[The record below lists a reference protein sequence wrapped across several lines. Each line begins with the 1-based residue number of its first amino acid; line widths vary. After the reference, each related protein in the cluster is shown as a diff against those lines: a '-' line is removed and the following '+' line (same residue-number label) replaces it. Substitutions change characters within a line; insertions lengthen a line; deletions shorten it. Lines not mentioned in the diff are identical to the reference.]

1 MQTKLDEAKAELLA
15 GAAKVAENGPGG
27 GVGGPGGAPRA
38 RISAAGAD
46 ESARPGQETVLAYL
60 QRYYL
65 HTAPEDLSGR
75 DPVDVFGAAASHYRL
90 AENRP
95 QGTANV
101 RVYTPTVEENGWTCS
116 HSVVEVVTDD
126 MPFLVDSVTNEL
138 SRQGRGIHVVIHPQV
153 TVRRDVTGK
162 LIEVLSGGPGLPKA
176 SRSRQ
181 KSKDARAEMPHDAL
195 VESWI
200 HVEMDRETDRADLQ
214 QITADLLRVLSDV
227 RETVEDWGKMREAAL
242 RIADDLPGE
251 PLDDLADE
259 EVEEAR
265 ELLRWLAADH
275 FTFLGYRE
283 YELKDSD
290 ALAVVPGTGLG
301 ILRSDPH
308 HSEDEAHPVSPS
320 FDRLPADAR
329 AKAREHKLLVLTK
342 ANSRATVHRPSY
354 LDYVG
359 VKKFDAKGNVVGER
373 RFLGLFSSAAYT
385 ESVRRVP
392 VIRRKV
398 AEVVEGAGFSYNS
411 HDGRDLL
418 QILETYPRD
427 ELFQTPVDQLRSI
440 VTSVLYLQER
450 RRLRLY
456 LRQDEYGRYYSAI
469 VYLPRDRYTTGVRLR
484 LIDIL
489 KEELGGNSVDF
500 TAWNTES
507 ILSRLHFV
515 IRVPAGT
522 ELPHLTD
529 ADADRIEARLVEAA
543 RSWADGFQEALT
555 AELGEERGAE
565 LQRQYGHSF
574 PEGYKADHSPRA
586 AVADLVLLETLKQ
599 GEKDFALSLY
609 EPVGAG
615 PGERRFKIYRT
626 GEQVSLSAVLPALQQ
641 LGVEVVD
648 ERPYELRCA
657 DRTHAW
663 IYDFGLRMPL
673 ANGNGGYLA
682 DDARARF
689 QEAFAAVWKGEAEND
704 GFNALVLG
712 AGLNW
717 RQAMVLRAYAKYLRQ
732 AGSTFS
738 QDYMES
744 TLRNNVH
751 TTRLLVS
758 LFEARMSPGRQSAGT
773 ELTDGLLEELE
784 GALDQVASLDED
796 RILRSFLTVIK
807 ATLRT
812 NFFQSASEGSDQGG
826 RRTEDGAPHAYVS
839 MKFDPQAIPDL
850 PAPRP
855 AYEIWVYSPRVE
867 GVHLRFGKVARG
879 GLRWS
884 DRREDFRTEILG
896 LVKAQMVKNTVIVPV
911 GAKGGFVAKQLP
923 DPSVD
928 RDAWFAEGIA
938 AYRTFI
944 SALLDITDNM
954 VAGEV
959 VPPAD
964 VVRHDEDDTYLVVA
978 ADKGTAS
985 FSDIANEVAVAYG
998 FWLGDAFASGG
1009 SAGYDHKGMGI
1020 TARGAWESVKRH
1032 FRELGHDTQT
1042 EDFTVVGVG
1051 DMSGDVFGNG
1061 MLLSEHIRLV
1071 AAFDHRH
1078 IFIDPDPD
1086 AATSYAERR
1095 RLFDLPR
1102 SSWADYDTGLL
1113 SAGGGIHPRS
1123 AKSIPLN
1130 PHVREALGIDPS
1142 VSKMTPADLMQ
1153 TILKAPVDLVWNG
1166 GIGTYIKA
1174 VSESNADVGDKAN
1187 DAIRVNG
1194 EDLRAKVVGEGG
1206 NLGATQL
1213 GRIEFARSGGRI
1225 NTDAIDNS
1233 AGVDTSDHEVNIKIL
1248 LNGLV
1253 RDGDMTV
1260 KQRNK
1265 LLADMTDEIGGLVL
1279 RNNYAQNVALSNAS
1293 AQAPSLLHAQQ
1304 RFMRRLERDGALD
1317 RALEFLPADRHI
1329 RELLSNEKGLS
1340 QPELAV
1346 LIAYTKITTADE
1358 LISTV
1363 LPDDPH
1369 LQKLVHAYFPSELRE
1384 RFPEAV
1390 DGHALRREIITTVL
1404 VNDTVNTAGS
1414 TFLHRL
1420 REETGASIEEI
1431 VRAQFTAREIFGL
1444 SRVWDAVEALDNKVA
1459 ADVQTRIRLH
1469 SRRLVERGSRW
1480 LLGNRPQ
1487 PVAIAE
1493 TIESF
1498 RDGVAR
1504 VWDELPK
1511 LVKGADLDWYHSIL
1525 DELTGAGVPDELAVR
1540 VAGFSSA
1547 FPALDIVAIADR
1559 TGRDPLEVA
1568 EVYYDLADRLRITQL
1583 MDRIIELPR
1592 ADRWQSM
1599 ARASIRED
1607 LYAAHAALTSDVL
1620 SVGNGSATP
1629 EERFRA
1635 WESKNAAILARSRS
1649 TLEEIQGSDAF
1660 DLANLSVA
1668 MRTMRTLLRTHA

>member
-15 GAAKVAENGPGG
+15 RAARVAENSPAGG
-27 GVGGPGGAPRA
+27 HLPTGTEQGK
-38 RISAAGAD
+38 
-46 ESARPGQETVLAYL
+46 RPDRDTLLTYL

-65 HTAPEDLSGR
+65 HTAPEDLTGR
-75 DPVDVFGAAASHYRL
+75 DPVDVFGAALSHYRL

-101 RVYTPTVEENGWTCS
+101 RVHTPTVEENGWTCS

-153 TVRRDVTGK
+153 VARRDVTGK
-162 LIEVLSGGPGLPKA
+162 LIEVLPSDTHA
-176 SRSRQ
+176 
-181 KSKDARAEMPHDAL
+181 KDLPHDAL

-200 HVEMDRETDRADLQ
+200 HVEIDRETDRADLK

-227 RETVEDWGKMREAAL
+227 REAVEDWEKMRDAAL
-242 RIADDLPGE
+242 RIAEQLPDEPKADDLPE
-251 PLDDLADE
+251 Q

-265 ELLRWLAADH
+265 ELLRWLASDH

-283 YELKDSD
+283 YELTDSD
-290 ALAVVPGTGLG
+290 ALAAVPGTGLG
-301 ILRSDPH
+301 ILRSDPPH
-308 HSEDEAHPVSPS
+308 HEDEAHPVSPS
-320 FDRLPADAR
+320 FSRLPADAR

-359 VKKFDAKGNVVGER
+359 VKKFDAEGNVVGER

-392 VIRRKV
+392 VVRRKV
-398 AEVVEGAGFSYNS
+398 AEVLQGAGFSPNS

-427 ELFQTPVDQLRSI
+427 ELFQTPADQLRAI

-456 LRQDEYGRYYSAI
+456 LRQDEYGRYYSAL

-484 LIDIL
+484 LIEIL
-489 KEELGGNSVDF
+489 KEELGGTSVDF

-507 ILSRLHFV
+507 ILSRIHFV
-515 IRVPAGT
+515 VRVPAGT

-529 ADADRIEARLVEAA
+529 ADTERIEARLVEAA
-543 RSWADGFQEALT
+543 RSWADGFGEALN
-555 AELGEERGAE
+555 AEFGEERAAE
-565 LQRQYGHSF
+565 LLRRYAGAFQ
-574 PEGYKADHSPRA
+574 EGYKADHSPRS
-586 AVADLVLLETLKQ
+586 AVADLVRMEELAES
-599 GEKDFALSLY
+599 GKDFALSLY

-626 GEQVSLSAVLPALQQ
+626 GEQVSLSAVLPVLQR
-641 LGVEVVD
+641 LGCEVVD

-663 IYDFGLRMPL
+663 IYDFGLRMPKTG
-673 ANGNGGYLA
+673 ANGDYLA
-682 DDARARF
+682 DDARERF
-689 QEAFAAVWKGEAEND
+689 QDAFAAVWTGEAEND
-704 GFNALVLG
+704 GFNSLVLG

-717 RQAMVLRAYAKYLRQ
+717 REAMVLRAYAKYLRQ

-738 QDYMES
+738 QDYMED

-758 LFEARMSPGRQSAGT
+758 LFEARMSPDRQRAGT
-773 ELTDGLLEELE
+773 ELIDGLLEELD

-796 RILRSFLTVIK
+796 RILRAFLTVIK

-812 NFFQSASEGSDQGG
+812 NFFQEAAG
-826 RRTEDGAPHAYVS
+826 GAPHGYVS

-855 AYEIWVYSPRVE
+855 AFEIWVYSPRVE

-923 DPSVD
+923 DPSVN
-928 RDAWFAEGIA
+928 RDAWLAEGIA
-938 AYRTFI
+938 CYRIFI
-944 SALLDITDNM
+944 SALLDITDNL

-959 VPPAD
+959 VPPAQ

-985 FSDIANEVAVAYG
+985 FSDIANEVAVAYN

-1078 IFIDPDPD
+1078 IFIDPNPD
-1086 AATSYAERR
+1086 AALSYAERR
-1095 RLFDLPR
+1095 RLFELPR
-1102 SSWADYDTGLL
+1102 SSWADYNKELL
-1113 SAGGGIHPRS
+1113 SQGGGIHPRT
-1123 AKSIPLN
+1123 AKSIPVN
-1130 PHVREALGIDPS
+1130 AAMREALGIGPGIA
-1142 VSKMTPADLMQ
+1142 KLTPAELMQ
-1153 TILKAPVDLVWNG
+1153 AILKAPVDLLWNG
-1166 GIGTYIKA
+1166 GIGTYVKA
-1174 VSESNADVGDKAN
+1174 STESNADVGDKAN

-1194 EDLRAKVVGEGG
+1194 EDLRVRVVGEGG
-1206 NLGATQL
+1206 NLGLTQL
-1213 GRIEFARSGGRI
+1213 GRIEFDRNGGKI

-1253 RDGDMTV
+1253 ADGDMTV
-1260 KQRNK
+1260 KQRNQ
-1265 LLADMTDEIGGLVL
+1265 LLAQMTDEVGALVL
-1279 RNNYAQNVALSNAS
+1279 RNNYAQNTALANAVTQS
-1293 AQAPSLLHAQQ
+1293 PSLLHAHQ
-1304 RFMRRLERDGALD
+1304 RFMRRLGRDGRLD
-1317 RALEFLPADRHI
+1317 RALEFLPNDRQI
-1329 RELLSNEKGLS
+1329 RELLAAGKGLS

-1346 LIAYTKITTADE
+1346 LLAYTKITVADE
-1358 LISTV
+1358 LIGTD
-1363 LPDDPH
+1363 LPDDPY
-1369 LQKLVHAYFPSELRE
+1369 LRRLLHAYFPKPLQEQ
-1384 RFPEAV
+1384 FGEAI
-1390 DGHALRREIITTVL
+1390 DAHALRREIVTTVL
-1404 VNDTVNTAGS
+1404 VNDTVNTGGS

-1431 VRAQFTAREIFGL
+1431 VRAQTAAREIFGL
-1444 SRVWDAVEALDNKVA
+1444 SAVWDAVEALDNQVA

-1469 SRRLVERGSRW
+1469 SRRLVERGTRW

-1487 PVAIAE
+1487 PLELAG
-1493 TIESF
+1493 TIEF
-1498 RDGVAR
+1498 FAER
-1504 VWDELPK
+1504 VEQVWTELPK
-1511 LVKGADLDWYHSIL
+1511 MLRGADLDWYQGIL
-1525 DELTGAGVPDELAVR
+1525 DELTGEGVPEFLALR

-1547 FPALDIVAIADR
+1547 FPTLDIVAISDR
-1559 TGRDPLEVA
+1559 TGQEPLAVA
-1568 EVYYDLADRLRITQL
+1568 EVYYDLADRLAITQL

-1607 LYAAHAALTSDVL
+1607 LYAAHAALTAVVL
-1620 SVGNGSATP
+1620 SVGNGTSTP
-1629 EERFRA
+1629 EERFKA
-1635 WESKNAAILARSRS
+1635 WEQKNAAILGRART
-1649 TLEEIQGSDAF
+1649 TLEEIQSSDTF

-1668 MRTMRTLLRTHA
+1668 MRTMRQLLRTHS

>member
-15 GAAKVAENGPGG
+15 GAAKVAEDGPGG

-38 RISAAGAD
+38 RTSAAGAD
-46 ESARPGQETVLAYL
+46 ESARPGQDTVLAYL

-101 RVYTPTVEENGWTCS
+101 RVHTPTVEENGWTCS

-162 LIEVLSGGPGLPKA
+162 LIEVLSGGPGLPKSA
-176 SRSRQ
+176 NGR
-181 KSKDARAEMPHDAL
+181 KGGKAGKAELPHDAL

-200 HVEMDRETDRADLQ
+200 HVEIDRETDRADLQ

-227 RETVEDWGKMREAAL
+227 RETVEDWGKMRDAAL

-290 ALAVVPGTGLG
+290 ALAAVPGTGLG

-320 FDRLPADAR
+320 FDRLPADVR

-342 ANSRATVHRPSY
+342 ANSRSTVHRPSY

-515 IRVPAGT
+515 VRVPAGT

-586 AVADLVLLETLKQ
+586 AVSDLVHLETLRE

-689 QEAFAAVWKGEAEND
+689 QEAFAAVWRGEAEND
-704 GFNALVLG
+704 GFNTLVLG

-773 ELTDGLLEELE
+773 ELTDGLLEELD

-812 NFFQSASEGSDQGG
+812 NFFQK
-826 RRTEDGAPHAYVS
+826 TEDGTPHSYVS

-928 RDAWFAEGIA
+928 RDAWLAEGIA

-954 VAGEV
+954 VVGEV

-1078 IFIDPDPD
+1078 IFIDPNPD

-1130 PHVREALGIDPS
+1130 SHVREALGIDPS

-1213 GRIEFARSGGRI
+1213 GRIEFARGGGRI

-1265 LLADMTDEIGGLVL
+1265 LLADMTDEVGALVL

-1329 RELLSNEKGLS
+1329 RELLSNGKGLS

-1346 LIAYTKITTADE
+1346 LIAYTKITAADE

-1469 SRRLVERGSRW
+1469 SRRLVERGARW

-1493 TIESF
+1493 TIEGF

-1511 LVKGADLDWYHSIL
+1511 MLKGADLDWYHSIL
-1525 DELTGAGVPDELAVR
+1525 DELTAAGVPDELAVR

-1559 TGRDPLEVA
+1559 TGQDPLEVA

-1620 SVGNGSATP
+1620 SVGNGSSTP
-1629 EERFRA
+1629 EERFLA

>member
-15 GAAKVAENGPGG
+15 RAAKVADNSPGG
-27 GVGGPGGAPRA
+27 GVGGPGGTPGVRVA
-38 RISAAGAD
+38 AAGAD
-46 ESARPGQETVLAYL
+46 QERPGQDVLLAYL

-65 HTAPEDLSGR
+65 HTAPEDIAGR
-75 DPVDVFGAAASHYRL
+75 DPVDVFGAASSHYRL
-90 AENRP
+90 AETRP

-101 RVYTPTVEENGWTCS
+101 RVHTPTVEENGWTCS

-153 TVRRDVTGK
+153 VVRRDVTGK
-162 LIEVLSGGPGLPKA
+162 LIEVLAEGNGISTSLQG
-176 SRSRQ
+176 R
-181 KSKDARAEMPHDAL
+181 KDAKGAGTGLPHDAL

-200 HVEMDRETDRADLQ
+200 HVEIDRETDRSDLQ
-214 QITADLLRVLSDV
+214 QISTDLLRVLSDV
-227 RETVEDWGKMREAAL
+227 RETVEDWDKMRDAAL

-259 EVEEAR
+259 EVNEAR

-283 YELKDSD
+283 YELKDTD
-290 ALAVVPGTGLG
+290 ALAAVPGTGLG

-308 HSEDEAHPVSPS
+308 HSVDEAHPVSPS

-329 AKAREHKLLVLTK
+329 AKAREHKLLILTK
-342 ANSRATVHRPSY
+342 ANSRSTVHRPSY

-359 VKKFDAKGNVVGER
+359 VKKFDADGNVIGER

-398 AEVVEGAGFSYNS
+398 AEVLEGAGFSPNS

-427 ELFQTPVDQLRSI
+427 ELFQTPVDQLRSV

-489 KEELGGNSVDF
+489 KEELGGTSVDF

-515 IRVPAGT
+515 VRVAPGT
-522 ELPHLTD
+522 ELPDLTD
-529 ADADRIEARLVEAA
+529 AEADRIEARLVEAA
-543 RSWADGFQEALT
+543 RSWADGFQEALN
-555 AELGEERGAE
+555 AECGEERAAE
-565 LQRQYGHSF
+565 LMRQYGHSF
-574 PEGYKADHSPRA
+574 PEGYKADHTPRS
-586 AVADLVLLETLKQ
+586 AVADLVHLEALKKD
-599 GEKDFALSLY
+599 EKDFALSLY

-626 GEQVSLSAVLPALQQ
+626 GEQVSLSAVLPALQR

-663 IYDFGLRMPL
+663 IYDFGLRMPQT
-673 ANGNGGYLA
+673 NGNGNYLA
-682 DDARARF
+682 DDARDRF
-689 QEAFAAVWKGEAEND
+689 QDAFAAVWTGEAEND
-704 GFNALVLG
+704 GFNSLVLG

-758 LFEARMSPGRQSAGT
+758 LFEARMSPERQRAGT
-773 ELTDGLLEELE
+773 ELTDGLLEELD

-812 NFFQSASEGSDQGG
+812 NFFQMADDG
-826 RRTEDGAPHAYVS
+826 RPHSYVS
-839 MKFDPQAIPDL
+839 MKFDPQSIPDL

-855 AYEIWVYSPRVE
+855 AFEIWVYSPRVE

-923 DPSVD
+923 DPAVD
-928 RDAWFAEGIA
+928 RDAWMAEGIA
-938 AYRTFI
+938 SYRTFI

-959 VPPAD
+959 VPPRD

-978 ADKGTAS
+978 ADKGTAK
-985 FSDIANEVAVAYG
+985 FSDIANEVAVSYG

-1078 IFIDPDPD
+1078 IFIDPNPD

-1102 SSWADYDTGLL
+1102 SSWADYNKELL

-1123 AKSIPLN
+1123 AKSIPVN
-1130 PHVREALGIDPS
+1130 AHIREALGIES
-1142 VSKMTPADLMQ
+1142 GVTKMTPAELMQ
-1153 TILKAPVDLVWNG
+1153 TILKARVDLLWNG
-1166 GIGTYIKA
+1166 GIGTYIKSSA
-1174 VSESNADVGDKAN
+1174 ESNPDVGDKAN

-1194 EDLRAKVVGEGG
+1194 QDLRAKVVGEGG

-1213 GRIEFARSGGRI
+1213 GRIEFARNGGRI

-1265 LLADMTDEIGGLVL
+1265 LLAEMTDEIGRLVL
-1279 RNNYAQNVALSNAS
+1279 RNNYAQNVALANATV
-1293 AQAPSLLHAQQ
+1293 QAPSLLHAHQ
-1304 RFMRRLERDGALD
+1304 RFMRRLVRDGDLD
-1317 RALEFLPADRHI
+1317 RGLEFLPTDRQI
-1329 RELLSNEKGLS
+1329 RELLNAGKGLS

-1346 LIAYTKITTADE
+1346 LLAYTKITAARE
-1358 LISTV
+1358 LIKTS

-1369 LQKLVHAYFPSELRE
+1369 LQKLLHAYFPQQLRE
-1384 RFPEAV
+1384 QFPEAV

-1404 VNDTVNTAGS
+1404 VNDTVNSGGS

-1431 VRAQFTAREIFGL
+1431 VRAQFAAREIFGL
-1444 SRVWDAVEALDNKVA
+1444 GQVWDAVEALDNKVA

-1487 PVAIAE
+1487 PLEIAG
-1493 TIESF
+1493 TIDF
-1498 RDGVAR
+1498 FKAGVEQ
-1504 VWDELPK
+1504 VWAELPK
-1511 LVKGADLDWYHSIL
+1511 MLMGADLDWYQSIL
-1525 DELTGAGVPDELAVR
+1525 DELTEAGVPGELAQR

-1547 FPALDIVAIADR
+1547 FPVLDIVAIADR
-1559 TGRDPLEVA
+1559 TGKDPLSVA
-1568 EVYYDLADRLRITQL
+1568 EVYYDLADRLGITQL

-1607 LYAAHAALTSDVL
+1607 LYAAHAALTADVL
-1620 SVGNGSATP
+1620 SVGNGTSTP
-1629 EERFRA
+1629 EERFKA
-1635 WESKNAAILARSRS
+1635 WEEKNAAILTRSRS

>member
-15 GAAKVAENGPGG
+15 RAAKVADNSPGG
-27 GVGGPGGAPRA
+27 GVGGPGGTSRV
-38 RISAAGAD
+38 RVAATGA
-46 ESARPGQETVLAYL
+46 EQERPGQDVLLSYL

-65 HTAPEDLSGR
+65 HTAPEDIAGR
-75 DPVDVFGAAASHYRL
+75 DPVDVFGAASSHYRL
-90 AENRP
+90 AETRP

-101 RVYTPTVEENGWTCS
+101 RVHTPTVEENGWTCS
-116 HSVVEVVTDD
+116 HTVVEVVTDD

-153 TVRRDVTGK
+153 VVRRDVTGK
-162 LIEVLSGGPGLPKA
+162 LIEVLAEGNGIATGPQGRKG
-176 SRSRQ
+176 
-181 KSKDARAEMPHDAL
+181 AEDKKNELPHDAL

-200 HVEMDRETDRADLQ
+200 HVEIDRETDRADLQ

-227 RETVEDWGKMREAAL
+227 RETVEDWDKMREAAL

-259 EVEEAR
+259 EVNEAR

-283 YELKDSD
+283 YELKDTDS
-290 ALAVVPGTGLG
+290 LAAVPGTGLG

-308 HSEDEAHPVSPS
+308 HSVDEAHPVSPS

-329 AKAREHKLLVLTK
+329 AKARERKLLVLTK
-342 ANSRATVHRPSY
+342 ANSRSTVHRPSY

-359 VKKFDAKGNVVGER
+359 VKKFDTDGNVIGER

-398 AEVVEGAGFSYNS
+398 AEVLEGAGFSPNS

-427 ELFQTPVDQLRSI
+427 ELFQTPVDQLRSV

-489 KEELGGNSVDF
+489 KEELGGTSVDF

-515 IRVPAGT
+515 VRVPPGT
-522 ELPHLTD
+522 ELPDLTD
-529 ADADRIEARLVEAA
+529 AEADRIEARLVEAA
-543 RSWADGFQEALT
+543 RSWADGFQEALG
-555 AELGEERGAE
+555 AECGEERAAE
-565 LQRQYGHSF
+565 LLRQYGHSF
-574 PEGYKADHSPRA
+574 PEGYKADHTPRS
-586 AVADLVLLETLKQ
+586 AVADLVHLEALKQ
-599 GEKDFALSLY
+599 DENDFALSLY
-609 EPVGAG
+609 EPVGAV

-663 IYDFGLRMPL
+663 IYDFGLRMPQ
-673 ANGNGGYLA
+673 ANGNGNYLA
-682 DDARARF
+682 DDARDRF
-689 QEAFAAVWKGEAEND
+689 QDAFAAVWTGKAEND
-704 GFNALVLG
+704 GFNSLVLG

-758 LFEARMSPGRQSAGT
+758 LFEARMSPERQHAGT
-773 ELTDGLLEELE
+773 ELIDGLLEELD

-812 NFFQSASEGSDQGG
+812 SFFQMAD
-826 RRTEDGAPHAYVS
+826 DGNPHSYVS
-839 MKFDPQAIPDL
+839 MKFDPQSIPDL

-855 AYEIWVYSPRVE
+855 AFEIWVYSPRVE

-923 DPSVD
+923 DPAVD
-928 RDAWFAEGIA
+928 RDAWMAEGIA
-938 AYRTFI
+938 SYRTFI

-959 VPPAD
+959 VPPKD

-1078 IFIDPDPD
+1078 IFIDPNPD
-1086 AATSYAERR
+1086 ATTSYAERR
-1095 RLFDLPR
+1095 RLFELPR
-1102 SSWADYDTGLL
+1102 SSWADYNKDLL

-1123 AKSIPLN
+1123 AKSIPVN
-1130 PHVREALGIDPS
+1130 AHIREALGIEPG
-1142 VSKMTPADLMQ
+1142 VTKMTPAELMQ

-1166 GIGTYIKA
+1166 GIGTYIKSSA
-1174 VSESNADVGDKAN
+1174 ESNADVGDKAN

-1213 GRIEFARSGGRI
+1213 GRIEFARGGGRI

-1265 LLADMTDEIGGLVL
+1265 LLAEMTDEIGRLVL
-1279 RNNYAQNVALSNAS
+1279 RNNYAQNVALANATS
-1293 AQAPSLLHAQQ
+1293 QSTSLLHAHQ
-1304 RFMRRLERDGALD
+1304 RFMRRLGRDGDLD
-1317 RALEFLPADRHI
+1317 RGLEFLPADRQI
-1329 RELLSNEKGLS
+1329 RELLNGGKGLS

-1346 LIAYTKITTADE
+1346 LLAYTKITAARE
-1358 LISTV
+1358 LIRTS
-1363 LPDDPH
+1363 LPDDAH
-1369 LQKLVHAYFPSELRE
+1369 LQTLLHAYFPEQLRE
-1384 RFPEAV
+1384 QFPEAV

-1404 VNDTVNTAGS
+1404 VNDTVNTGGS

-1431 VRAQFTAREIFGL
+1431 VRAQFAAREIFGL
-1444 SRVWDAVEALDNKVA
+1444 GQVWDAVEALDNEVA

-1487 PVAIAE
+1487 PLEIAE
-1493 TIESF
+1493 TIDF
-1498 RDGVAR
+1498 FKAGVEQ
-1504 VWDELPK
+1504 VWAELPK
-1511 LVKGADLDWYHSIL
+1511 MLMGADLEWYQSIL
-1525 DELTGAGVPDELAVR
+1525 DELTEAGVPGELAQR

-1547 FPALDIVAIADR
+1547 FPVLDIVAIAER
-1559 TGRDPLEVA
+1559 TGKDPLSVA
-1568 EVYYDLADRLRITQL
+1568 EVYYDLADRLGITQL

-1607 LYAAHAALTSDVL
+1607 LYAAHAALTADVL
-1620 SVGNGSATP
+1620 AVGNGTSTP
-1629 EERFRA
+1629 QERFTA
-1635 WESKNAAILARSRS
+1635 WEEKNAAILTRSRS

>member
-1 MQTKLDEAKAELLA
+1 MQTKLDEAKAELLER
-15 GAAKVAENGPGG
+15 AARVAENSP
-27 GVGGPGGAPRA
+27 VGGHLPTGKTDKGTSETPDTPDR
-38 RISAAGAD
+38 
-46 ESARPGQETVLAYL
+46 ETVLAFL

-65 HTAPEDLSGR
+65 HTAPEDLGDR
-75 DPVDVFGAAASHYRL
+75 DPVDVFGAAYSHYRL

-101 RVYTPTVEENGWTCS
+101 RVHTPTVEENGWTCS

-138 SRQGRGIHVVIHPQV
+138 TRQGRGIHVVIHPQV
-153 TVRRDVTGK
+153 IVRRDVAGR
-162 LIEVLSGGPGLPKA
+162 LIEVLPAQPA
-176 SRSRQ
+176 
-181 KSKDARAEMPHDAL
+181 AELPHDAHT
-195 VESWI
+195 ESWI
-200 HVEMDRETDRADLQ
+200 HVEIDRETDRGDLK

-227 RETVEDWGKMREAAL
+227 REAVEDWEKMRDSAL
-242 RIADDLPGE
+242 RIADELPAEPVATDLR
-251 PLDDLADE
+251 DQDVD
-259 EVEEAR
+259 EAR

-275 FTFLGYRE
+275 FTFLGFRE
-283 YELKDSD
+283 YELRDDDSLS
-290 ALAVVPGTGLG
+290 AVPGTGLG

-308 HSEDEAHPVSPS
+308 HSEEEGHPVSPS
-320 FDRLPADAR
+320 FERLPADAR

-354 LDYVG
+354 LDYIG
-359 VKKFDAKGNVVGER
+359 VKKFDAEGNVVGER

-398 AEVVEGAGFSYNS
+398 AEVLQRAGFSPNS

-427 ELFQTPVDQLRSI
+427 ELFQTPPDELQSI

-456 LRQDEYGRYYSAI
+456 LRQDEYGRYYSALI
-469 VYLPRDRYTTGVRLR
+469 YLPRDRYTTGVRLR
-484 LIDIL
+484 IIDIL
-489 KEELGGNSVDF
+489 KEELGGTNVDF

-515 IRVPAGT
+515 VRVPQGT
-522 ELPHLTD
+522 ELPELSD
-529 ADADRIEARLVEAA
+529 SDKERLEVRLAEAA
-543 RSWADGFQEALT
+543 RSWADAFAEALN
-555 AELGEERGAE
+555 AECGEERAAE
-565 LQRQYGHSF
+565 LLRHYASAF
-574 PEGYKADHSPRA
+574 PEGYKADHTPRA
-586 AVADLVLLETLKQ
+586 AVADLVHIEALDE
-599 GEKDFALSLY
+599 EKAFALSLY
-609 EPVGAG
+609 EPVGAA
-615 PGERRFKIYRT
+615 PEERRFKIYRK
-626 GEQVSLSAVLPALQQ
+626 GDAVSLSAVLPVLSR

-657 DRTHAW
+657 DRSIAW
-663 IYDFGLRMPL
+663 IYDFGLRMPKSL
-673 ANGNGGYLA
+673 VGNGDYLGE
-682 DDARARF
+682 DGRERF
-689 QEAFAAVWKGEAEND
+689 QEAFAATWTGKAEND
-704 GFNALVLG
+704 GFNALVLST
-712 AGLNW
+712 GLSW

-732 AGSTFS
+732 AGSPFS
-738 QDYMES
+738 QDYMED

-758 LFEARMSPGRQSAGT
+758 LFEARMAPERQRAGH
-773 ELTDGLLEELE
+773 EIVDALLEEVDA
-784 GALDQVASLDED
+784 ALDQVASLDED

-812 NFFQSASEGSDQGG
+812 NFFQETSGG
-826 RRTEDGAPHAYVS
+826 TPHDYVS

-923 DPSVD
+923 DPAAD
-928 RDAWFAEGIA
+928 RDAWLAEGIA
-938 AYRTFI
+938 SYKTFI

-978 ADKGTAS
+978 ADKGTAT
-985 FSDIANEVAVAYG
+985 FSDIANGVAGTYN

-1032 FRELGHDTQT
+1032 FRELDVDTQS
-1042 EDFTVVGVG
+1042 EDFTVVGIG

-1078 IFIDPDPD
+1078 IFIDPTPD
-1086 AATSYAERR
+1086 AAASYAERR
-1095 RLFDLPR
+1095 RVFELPR
-1102 SSWADYDTGLL
+1102 SSWADYDTGLI
-1113 SAGGGIHPRS
+1113 SAGGGVFPRT
-1123 AKSIPLN
+1123 AKAITVN
-1130 PHVREALGIDPS
+1130 GHIREALGIES
-1142 VSKMTPADLMQ
+1142 GVTKMTPADLMKA
-1153 TILKAPVDLVWNG
+1153 ILQARVDLLWNG
-1166 GIGTYIKA
+1166 GIGTYVKA
-1174 VSESNADVGDKAN
+1174 STESHADVGDKAN
-1187 DAIRVNG
+1187 DPIRVDG
-1194 EDLRAKVVGEGG
+1194 ADLRVKVVGEGG
-1206 NLGATQL
+1206 NLGLTQL
-1213 GRIEFARSGGRI
+1213 GRIEFALSGGRI

-1248 LNGLV
+1248 LNSLV
-1253 RDGDMTV
+1253 NDGDMTV

-1265 LLADMTDEIGGLVL
+1265 VLAGMTDEVGRLVL
-1279 RNNYAQNVALSNAS
+1279 RNNYAQNTAIANAL
-1293 AQAPSLLHAQQ
+1293 AQSKDMLHAQQ
-1304 RFMRRLERDGALD
+1304 RFIRHLVREGHLD
-1317 RALEFLPADRHI
+1317 RALEFLPTDRQI
-1329 RELLSNEKGLS
+1329 RERLS
-1340 QPELAV
+1340 QGQGLTSPETAV
-1346 LIAYTKITTADE
+1346 LLAYTKITVADE
-1358 LISTV
+1358 LLHTT
-1363 LPDDPH
+1363 LPDDDY
-1369 LQKLVHAYFPSELRE
+1369 LRGLLYAYFPTDVRE
-1384 RFPEAV
+1384 KFAEHV
-1390 DGHALRREIITTVL
+1390 DAHPLRREIVTTVL
-1404 VNDTVNTAGS
+1404 VNDTVNTGG
-1414 TFLHRL
+1414 TTYLHRL
-1420 REETGASIEEI
+1420 REETGASLEEI
-1431 VRAQFTAREIFGL
+1431 VRAQTAARAIFR
-1444 SRVWDAVEALDNKVA
+1444 SSPVWDAVEGLDNTVEA
-1459 ADVQTRIRLH
+1459 AVQTRIRLH
-1469 SRRLVERGSRW
+1469 SRRLVERGTRW
-1480 LLGNRPQ
+1480 LLNNRPQ
-1487 PVAIAE
+1487 PLQIAE
-1493 TIESF
+1493 TVEF
-1498 RDGVAR
+1498 FAER
-1504 VWDELPK
+1504 VEQVWQQLPK
-1511 LVKGADLDWYHSIL
+1511 LLRGADAEWWQRIH
-1525 DELTGAGVPDELAVR
+1525 DELTAAGVPEELATR

-1547 FPALDIVAIADR
+1547 FPALDIVSVADR
-1559 TGRDPLEVA
+1559 TGKEPMDVA
-1568 EVYYDLADRLRITQL
+1568 EVYYDLADRLRIAQL

-1607 LYAAHAALTSDVL
+1607 LYAAHAALTADVL
-1620 SVGNGSATP
+1620 GAGNGTSTP
-1629 EERFRA
+1629 EQRFTA
-1635 WESKNAAILARSRS
+1635 WEEKNAAILGRART
-1649 TLEEIQGSDAF
+1649 TLEEIQGSEAF

-1668 MRTMRTLLRTHA
+1668 MRTMRTLLRTHS

>member
-15 GAAKVAENGPGG
+15 RAARVAEHSPAGG
-27 GVGGPGGAPRA
+27 LLPTGSEQG
-38 RISAAGAD
+38 
-46 ESARPGQETVLAYL
+46 ERPDRDTTLAYL

-65 HTAPEDLSGR
+65 HTAPEDLLDR
-75 DPVDVFGAAASHYRL
+75 DPVDVFGAALSHYRL
-90 AENRP
+90 AETRP

-101 RVYTPTVEENGWTCS
+101 RVHTPTVEENGWTSS

-138 SRQGRGIHVVIHPQV
+138 SRQNRGIHVVIHPQV
-153 TVRRDVTGK
+153 VVRRDVTGK
-162 LIEVLSGGPGLPKA
+162 LIEILGPDCDAHGPKT
-176 SRSRQ
+176 
-181 KSKDARAEMPHDAL
+181 ARPHDSL

-200 HVEMDRETDRADLQ
+200 HVETDRETDRADLK
-214 QITADLLRVLSDV
+214 QITDDLRRVLSDV
-227 RETVEDWGKMREAAL
+227 RESVEDWEKMRDAAL
-242 RIADDLPGE
+242 RIADDLPDE
-251 PLDDLADE
+251 PTAPDLRE
-259 EVEEAR
+259 YELEEAR
-265 ELLRWLAADH
+265 ELLRWLADDH

-283 YELKDSD
+283 YNLVDGD
-290 ALAVVPGTGLG
+290 ALSAVPGTGLG

-308 HSEDEAHPVSPS
+308 HSGQEDDHPVSPS
-320 FDRLPADAR
+320 FNRLPADAR
-329 AKAREHKLLVLTK
+329 AKAREHRLLVLTK

-359 VKKFDAKGNVVGER
+359 VKKFDAEGNVVGER

-398 AEVVEGAGFSYNS
+398 AEVLDGAGFSPNS

-427 ELFQTPVDQLRSI
+427 ELFQTPVDKLREI
-440 VTSVLYLQER
+440 ATSVLYLQER

-456 LRQDEYGRYYSAI
+456 LRQDEYGRYYSAL

-484 LIDIL
+484 LISIL
-489 KEELGGNSVDF
+489 QEELDGSSVDF

-507 ILSRLHFV
+507 ILARIHFV
-515 IRVPAGT
+515 IRVPQGK
-522 ELPHLTD
+522 ELPVLTD
-529 ADADRIEARLVEAA
+529 GDVERIEARLVEAA
-543 RSWADGFQEALT
+543 RSWADGFADALV
-555 AELGEERGAE
+555 AEVGEERAAE
-565 LQRQYGHSF
+565 LLRKYGTSF
-574 PEGYKADHSPRA
+574 PEGYKADHKPRA
-586 AVADLVLLETLKQ
+586 AVADLCHLERLSASDR
-599 GEKDFALSLY
+599 EFALSLY

-626 GEQVSLSAVLPALQQ
+626 GEQVSLSAVLPVLQR
-641 LGVEVVD
+641 LGVEVTD
-648 ERPYELRCA
+648 ERPYELRCS
-657 DRTHAW
+657 DRTNAW

-673 ANGNGGYLA
+673 PAGNGDTYLG
-682 DDARARF
+682 DDARERF
-689 QEAFAAVWKGEAEND
+689 QDAFAAVWQGDAEND
-704 GFNALVLG
+704 NFNTLVLS
-712 AGLNW
+712 AGLTW
-717 RQAMVLRAYAKYLRQ
+717 RQAVVLRAYAKYLRQ
-732 AGSTFS
+732 AGATFS
-738 QDYMES
+738 QDYMED

-773 ELTDGLLEELE
+773 ELIDAMLEELD

-796 RILRSFLTVIK
+796 RILRSFLTLIK

-812 NFFQSASEGSDQGG
+812 NFFQLNDAGEQHS
-826 RRTEDGAPHAYVS
+826 YVS
-839 MKFDPQAIPDL
+839 MKFDPQAIPEL

-911 GAKGGFVAKQLP
+911 GAKGGFVAKNLP

-928 RDAWFAEGIA
+928 RDAWLAEGIA
-938 AYRTFI
+938 SYKIFI

-954 VAGEV
+954 VGGEV
-959 VPPAD
+959 VPPTG

-978 ADKGTAS
+978 ADKGTAT
-985 FSDIANEVAVAYG
+985 FSDIANGVAEAYG

-1042 EDFTVVGVG
+1042 QDFTVVGVG

-1078 IFIDPDPD
+1078 IFIDPTPD

-1095 RLFDLPR
+1095 RLFELPR
-1102 SSWADYDTGLL
+1102 SSWADYNAELL
-1113 SAGGGIHPRS
+1113 SAGGGVHPRS
-1123 AKSIPLN
+1123 AKAIPVN
-1130 PHVREALGIDPS
+1130 AQMRAALGIEAGIT
-1142 VSKMTPADLMQ
+1142 KMTPADLMQ
-1153 TILKAPVDLVWNG
+1153 TILQAPVDLVWNG
-1166 GIGTYIKA
+1166 GIGTYVKA
-1174 VSESNADVGDKAN
+1174 STETHTDVGDKAN

-1194 EDLRAKVVGEGG
+1194 GDVRAKVIGEGG
-1206 NLGATQL
+1206 NLGLTQL
-1213 GRIEFARSGGRI
+1213 GRIEFARIGAGGEGGKV

-1248 LNGLV
+1248 LNAV
-1253 RDGDMTV
+1253 VADGDMTV

-1265 LLADMTDEIGGLVL
+1265 LLAEMTDEVGHLVL
-1279 RNNYAQNVALSNAS
+1279 RNNYAQNTALANGT

-1304 RFMRRLERDGALD
+1304 RFMRRLEAAGRLD
-1317 RALEFLPADRHI
+1317 RGIEFLPTDRQI
-1329 RELLSNEKGLS
+1329 RELLSAGKGLT

-1346 LIAYTKITTADE
+1346 LFAYTKITVADE
-1358 LISTV
+1358 LIATE
-1363 LPDDPH
+1363 LPDDPY
-1369 LQKLVHAYFPSELRE
+1369 LRRLLHAYFPGALRAK
-1384 RFPEAV
+1384 FPEQIDA
-1390 DGHALRREIITTVL
+1390 HALRREIITTLL
-1404 VNDTVNTAGS
+1404 VNDTVNTGGS

-1420 REETGASIEEI
+1420 REESGASTEEI
-1431 VRAQFTAREIFGL
+1431 VRAQLAAREIFGL
-1444 SRVWDAVEALDNKVA
+1444 AGVWDAVESLDNKVA
-1459 ADVQTRIRLH
+1459 ADVQTRVRLH
-1469 SRRLVERGSRW
+1469 SRRLVERGTRW
-1480 LLGNRPQ
+1480 LLNNRPQ
-1487 PVAIAE
+1487 PLQITE
-1493 TIESF
+1493 TIELFSD
-1498 RDGVAR
+1498 RVAE
-1504 VWDELPK
+1504 VWAELPK
-1511 LVKGADLDWYHSIL
+1511 LVRGADLEWYQSIM
-1525 DELTGAGVPDELAVR
+1525 DELIGEGVPEELAAK

-1547 FPALDIVAIADR
+1547 FPTLDIVAIADR
-1559 TGRDPLEVA
+1559 TGVNPLDVA
-1568 EVYYDLADRLRITQL
+1568 EVYYDLADRLQITQL

-1607 LYAAHAALTSDVL
+1607 LFAAHAALTADVL
-1620 SVGNGSATP
+1620 AVGNGDSTP
-1629 EERFRA
+1629 EDRFKA
-1635 WESKNAAILARSRS
+1635 WEDKNAAIISRART
-1649 TLEEIQGSDAF
+1649 TLDEIRGSDDF

-1668 MRTMRTLLRTHA
+1668 MRTMRSLLRAHA

>member
-1 MQTKLDEAKAELLA
+1 MQTKLDEAKAELLER
-15 GAAKVAENGPGG
+15 AARVAENSP
-27 GVGGPGGAPRA
+27 VGGHLPTGTT
-38 RISAAGAD
+38 D
-46 ESARPGQETVLAYL
+46 ESTPDRETVLAFL

-65 HTAPEDLSGR
+65 HTAPEDLTGR
-75 DPVDVFGAAASHYRL
+75 DPIDVFGAALSHYRL

-101 RVYTPTVEENGWTCS
+101 RVLTPTVEENGWACT
-116 HSVVEVVTDD
+116 HSIVEVVTDD

-138 SRQGRGIHVVIHPQV
+138 TRQGRGIHVVIHPQV
-153 TVRRDVTGK
+153 VVRRDVTGK
-162 LIEVLSGGPGLPKA
+162 LIEVLAQRPSGDL
-176 SRSRQ
+176 
-181 KSKDARAEMPHDAL
+181 PHDAHT
-195 VESWI
+195 ESWI
-200 HVEMDRETDRADLQ
+200 HVEIDRETDRADLK

-227 RETVEDWGKMREAAL
+227 REAVEDWEKMRDAAL
-242 RIADDLPGE
+242 RMAEELPAEPVASDLRE
-251 PLDDLADE
+251 QE
-259 EVEEAR
+259 IEEAR

-283 YELKDSD
+283 YQLRADDS
-290 ALAVVPGTGLG
+290 LAAVPGTGLG
-301 ILRSDPH
+301 ILRSDPQH
-308 HSEDEAHPVSPS
+308 AEDESHPVSPS
-320 FDRLPADAR
+320 FERLPADAR

-354 LDYVG
+354 LDYIG
-359 VKKFDAKGNVVGER
+359 VKKFDAEGNVVGER

-398 AEVVEGAGFSYNS
+398 AEVLQRAGFSPNS

-427 ELFQTPVDQLRSI
+427 ELFQTPVDELQSI

-456 LRQDEYGRYYSAI
+456 LRQDEYGRYYSAL

-484 LIDIL
+484 IIDIL
-489 KEELGGNSVDF
+489 KEELGGISVDF

-515 IRVPAGT
+515 VRVPQGT
-522 ELPHLTD
+522 ELPQLSD
-529 ADADRIEARLVEAA
+529 ADKERIEARLVEAA
-543 RSWADGFQEALT
+543 RSWADGFSDALNN
-555 AELGEERGAE
+555 ELGEERAAE
-565 LQRQYGHSF
+565 LLRRYGNAF
-574 PEGYKADHSPRA
+574 PEGYKADHTPRS
-586 AVADLVLLETLKQ
+586 AVADLVHLEQLS
-599 GEKDFALSLY
+599 EENNFALSLY
-609 EPVGAG
+609 EPVGAA
-615 PGERRFKIYRT
+615 PEERRFKIYRKGAAIT
-626 GEQVSLSAVLPALQQ
+626 LSAVLPVLNR
-641 LGVEVVD
+641 LGVEVMD
-648 ERPYELRCA
+648 ERPYELRCS
-657 DRTHAW
+657 DRSVAW
-663 IYDFGLRMPL
+663 IYDFGLRVPQSQ
-673 ANGNGGYLA
+673 NGAGDYLG
-682 DDARARF
+682 DDGRERF
-689 QEAFAAVWKGEAEND
+689 QEAFAATWTGLAEND
-704 GFNALVLG
+704 GFNALVLS

-717 RQAMVLRAYAKYLRQ
+717 RQATVLRAYAKYLRQ

-738 QDYMES
+738 QDYMED

-758 LFEARMSPGRQSAGT
+758 LFEARMSPDRQRAGH
-773 ELTDGLLEELE
+773 EIVDALLEEVDA
-784 GALDQVASLDED
+784 ALDQVASLDED

-812 NFFQSASEGSDQGG
+812 NFFQEALGG
-826 RRTEDGAPHAYVS
+826 KPHEYVS

-928 RDAWFAEGIA
+928 RDAWLAEGIA
-938 AYRTFI
+938 SYKTFI

-978 ADKGTAS
+978 ADKGTAT
-985 FSDIANEVAVAYG
+985 FSDIANGVAESYN

-1032 FRELGHDTQT
+1032 FRELDVDTQA
-1042 EDFTVVGVG
+1042 EDFTVVGIG

-1078 IFIDPDPD
+1078 IFIDPNPD

-1095 RLFDLPR
+1095 RVFELPR
-1102 SSWADYDTGLL
+1102 SSWADYNSELI
-1113 SAGGGIHPRS
+1113 SAGGGVYPRS
-1123 AKSIPLN
+1123 AKAIPVN
-1130 PHVREALGIDPS
+1130 AHIREALGIEGK
-1142 VSKMTPADLMQ
+1142 VAKMTPADLMKA
-1153 TILKAPVDLVWNG
+1153 ILKAPVDLLWNG
-1166 GIGTYIKA
+1166 GIGTYVKSSA
-1174 VSESNADVGDKAN
+1174 ETHADVGDKAN
-1187 DAIRVNG
+1187 DPIRVDG
-1194 EDLRAKVVGEGG
+1194 ADLRVRVVGEGG
-1206 NLGATQL
+1206 NLGLTQL
-1213 GRIEFARSGGRI
+1213 GRIEFALHGGKI

-1253 RDGDMTV
+1253 ADGDMTV

-1265 LLADMTDEIGGLVL
+1265 QLAEMTDEVGRLVL
-1279 RNNYAQNVALSNAS
+1279 RNNYAQNTAIANAL
-1293 AQAPSLLHAQQ
+1293 AQSKDMLHAQQ
-1304 RFMRRLERDGALD
+1304 RYMRHLVRAGLLD
-1317 RALEFLPADRHI
+1317 RALEFLPTDRQI
-1329 RELLSNEKGLS
+1329 RERLGAAQGLTG
-1340 QPELAV
+1340 PETAV
-1346 LIAYTKITTADE
+1346 LLAYTKITVSDE
-1358 LISTV
+1358 LLHTS
-1363 LPDDPH
+1363 LPDDPY
-1369 LQKLVHAYFPSELRE
+1369 LRGLLDSYFPTALRE
-1384 RFPEAV
+1384 KFAEHIDTHP
-1390 DGHALRREIITTVL
+1390 LRREIITTVL
-1404 VNDTVNTAGS
+1404 VNDTVNTGG
-1414 TFLHRL
+1414 TTYLHRL
-1420 REETGASIEEI
+1420 REETGASLEEI
-1431 VRAQFTAREIFGL
+1431 VRAQTAARAIFR
-1444 SRVWDAVEALDNKVA
+1444 SAAVWDAVEGLDNQVEA
-1459 ADVQTRIRLH
+1459 AVLTRIRLH
-1469 SRRLVERGSRW
+1469 SRRLVERGTRW
-1480 LLGNRPQ
+1480 LLNNRPQ
-1487 PVAIAE
+1487 PLQLAE
-1493 TIESF
+1493 TVDFFAE
-1498 RDGVAR
+1498 R
-1504 VWDELPK
+1504 VEQVWSQLPK
-1511 LVKGADLDWYHSIL
+1511 LLKGADLEWYQQIY
-1525 DELTGAGVPDELAVR
+1525 DELSGAGVPDELATR

-1547 FPALDIVAIADR
+1547 FPTLDIVSVGDR
-1559 TGRDPLEVA
+1559 MGRDPMDVA

-1607 LYAAHAALTSDVL
+1607 LYAAHSALTADVL
-1620 SVGNGSATP
+1620 AVGNGTSTP
-1629 EERFRA
+1629 EQRFKA
-1635 WESKNAAILARSRS
+1635 WEEKNAAILGRART
-1649 TLEEIQGSDAF
+1649 TLEEIQSSETF

-1668 MRTMRTLLRTHA
+1668 MRTMRTLLRTHS

>member
-1 MQTKLDEAKAELLA
+1 MQTKLDEAKAELLER
-15 GAAKVAENGPGG
+15 AARVAENSP
-27 GVGGPGGAPRA
+27 VGGHLPTGTAGEGTPGTP
-38 RISAAGAD
+38 D
-46 ESARPGQETVLAYL
+46 QESVLSFL

-65 HTAPEDLSGR
+65 HTAPEDLTDR
-75 DPVDVFGAAASHYRL
+75 DPVDVFGAAVSHYRL
-90 AENRP
+90 AETRP

-101 RVYTPTVEENGWTCS
+101 RVHTPTVEENGWTCS
-116 HSVVEVVTDD
+116 HTVVEVVTDD

-138 SRQGRGIHVVIHPQV
+138 TRQGRGIHVVIHPQFV
-153 TVRRDVTGK
+153 VRRDLTGK
-162 LIEVLSGGPGLPKA
+162 LLEVLPTQPAVGEL
-176 SRSRQ
+176 
-181 KSKDARAEMPHDAL
+181 PHDAH

-200 HVEMDRETDRADLQ
+200 HVEIDRETDRADLK
-214 QITADLLRVLSDV
+214 QITSDLLRVLSDV
-227 RETVEDWGKMREAAL
+227 RETVEDWEKMRDAAL
-242 RIADDLPGE
+242 RIAEGLPGE
-251 PLDDLADE
+251 PVPGDLAAP

-283 YELKDSD
+283 YQLREDDS
-290 ALAVVPGTGLG
+290 LAAVPGTGLG

-308 HSEDEAHPVSPS
+308 HSGDEQHPVSPS
-320 FDRLPADAR
+320 FERLPADAR

-354 LDYVG
+354 LDYIG
-359 VKKFDAKGNVVGER
+359 VKKFDADGNVVGER

-398 AEVVEGAGFSYNS
+398 DEVLERAGFSPNS

-427 ELFQTPVDQLRSI
+427 ELFQTPVAELQSI

-456 LRQDEYGRYYSAI
+456 LRQDEYGRYYSAL

-484 LIDIL
+484 IIDIL
-489 KEELGGNSVDF
+489 KEELGGTSVDF

-515 IRVPAGT
+515 VRVPQGT
-522 ELPHLTD
+522 ELPELSD
-529 ADADRIEARLVEAA
+529 SDKERIEARLVEAA
-543 RSWADGFQEALT
+543 RSWADAFAEALT
-555 AELGEERGAE
+555 AECGEEHAAE
-565 LQRQYGHSF
+565 VLRRYNNAF

-586 AVADLVLLETLKQ
+586 AVADLVHLEQLSEDKT
-599 GEKDFALSLY
+599 FSLSLY

-615 PGERRFKIYRT
+615 PEERRFKIYQK
-626 GEQVSLSAVLPALQQ
+626 GGSVSLSQVLPVLSR
-641 LGVEVVD
+641 LGVEVTD

-657 DRTHAW
+657 DRTTAW
-663 IYDFGLRMPL
+663 IYDFGLRVPKVS
-673 ANGNGGYLA
+673 GGGDYLG
-682 DDARARF
+682 DDGRERF
-689 QEAFAAVWKGEAEND
+689 QDAFAAAWTGRAEND
-704 GFNALVLG
+704 GFNALVLS
-712 AGLNW
+712 AGLTW

-738 QDYMES
+738 QDYMED

-758 LFEARMSPGRQSAGT
+758 LFEARMSPDRQRAGL
-773 ELTDGLLEELE
+773 EIVDALLEELDA
-784 GALDQVASLDED
+784 ALDQVASLDED

-812 NFFQSASEGSDQGG
+812 NFFQETVGG
-826 RRTEDGAPHAYVS
+826 KPHEYVS

-928 RDAWFAEGIA
+928 RDAWMAEGIA
-938 AYRTFI
+938 CYKTFI

-959 VPPAD
+959 VPPQD
-964 VVRHDEDDTYLVVA
+964 VVRHDGDDTYLVVA
-978 ADKGTAS
+978 ADKGTAT
-985 FSDIANEVAVAYG
+985 FSDIANEVAQSYN

-1032 FRELGHDTQT
+1032 FRELGVNTQA
-1042 EDFTVVGVG
+1042 EDFTVVGIG

-1078 IFIDPDPD
+1078 IFIDPNPD
-1086 AATSYAERR
+1086 AAVSYAERR
-1095 RLFDLPR
+1095 RLFELPR
-1102 SSWADYDTGLL
+1102 SSWADYNTELL
-1113 SAGGGIHPRS
+1113 SAGGGVFPRTAKAIPVS
-1123 AKSIPLN
+1123 AHI
-1130 PHVREALGIDPS
+1130 REALGIEGR
-1142 VSKMTPADLMQ
+1142 VTKMTPADLMKA
-1153 TILKAPVDLVWNG
+1153 ILQAPVDLLWNG
-1166 GIGTYIKA
+1166 GIGTYVKA
-1174 VSESNADVGDKAN
+1174 STESNADVGDKAN
-1187 DAIRVNG
+1187 DAIRVDG
-1194 EDLRAKVVGEGG
+1194 KDLRVKVVGEGG
-1206 NLGATQL
+1206 NLGLTQL
-1213 GRIEFARSGGRI
+1213 GRIEFALHGGRI

-1253 RDGDMTV
+1253 ADGDMTV

-1265 LLADMTDEIGGLVL
+1265 LLAEMTDEVGHLVL
-1279 RNNYAQNVALSNAS
+1279 RNNYAQNTAIANAL
-1293 AQAPSLLHAQQ
+1293 AQSKDMLHAQQ
-1304 RFMRRLERDGALD
+1304 RFIRHLVREGHLD
-1317 RALEFLPADRHI
+1317 RALEFLPTDRQI
-1329 RELLSNEKGLS
+1329 RERLS
-1340 QPELAV
+1340 QGQGLTGPETAV
-1346 LIAYTKITTADE
+1346 LLAYTKITVAEE
-1358 LISTV
+1358 LLHTS
-1363 LPDDPH
+1363 LPNDPYLH
-1369 LQKLVHAYFPSELRE
+1369 RLLHAYFPTALRE
-1384 RFPEAV
+1384 QFADRI
-1390 DGHALRREIITTVL
+1390 DGHPLRREITTTVL
-1404 VNDTVNTAGS
+1404 VNDTVNTGG
-1414 TFLHRL
+1414 TTYLHRL
-1420 REETGASIEEI
+1420 REETGASLEEI
-1431 VRAQFTAREIFGL
+1431 VRAQTVARTIF
-1444 SRVWDAVEALDNKVA
+1444 SSAPVWDAVEALDNKVEA
-1459 ADVQTRIRLH
+1459 AVQTRIRLH
-1469 SRRLVERGSRW
+1469 SRRLVERGTRW
-1480 LLGNRPQ
+1480 LLNNRPQ
-1487 PVAIAE
+1487 PLQLAE
-1493 TIESF
+1493 TVDFFAE
-1498 RDGVAR
+1498 R
-1504 VWDELPK
+1504 VEQVWQQLPK
-1511 LVKGADLDWYHSIL
+1511 LLRGADLEWYQHVY
-1525 DELTGAGVPDELAVR
+1525 DELAGAGVPDELATR

-1547 FPALDIVAIADR
+1547 FPTLDIVSVADR
-1559 TGRDPLEVA
+1559 MSREPLDVA
-1568 EVYYDLADRLRITQL
+1568 EVYYDLADRLHITQL

-1607 LYAAHAALTSDVL
+1607 LYAAHAALTADVL
-1620 SVGNGSATP
+1620 AVGNGTSTP
-1629 EERFRA
+1629 EQRFKA
-1635 WESKNAAILARSRS
+1635 WEEKNAAILSRART
-1649 TLEEIQGSDAF
+1649 TLEEIRSSETF

-1668 MRTMRTLLRTHA
+1668 MRTMRTLLRTHS

>member
-1 MQTKLDEAKAELLA
+1 MQTKLDEAKAELLER
-15 GAAKVAENGPGG
+15 AARVAENSP
-27 GVGGPGGAPRA
+27 VGGHLPTGTT
-38 RISAAGAD
+38 D
-46 ESARPGQETVLAYL
+46 EGTPDRETVLAFL

-65 HTAPEDLSGR
+65 HTAPEDLADR
-75 DPVDVFGAAASHYRL
+75 DPIDVFGAAYSHYRL

-101 RVYTPTVEENGWTCS
+101 RVLTPTVEENGWACT
-116 HSVVEVVTDD
+116 HSIVEVVTDD

-138 SRQGRGIHVVIHPQV
+138 TRQGRGIHVVIHPQV
-153 TVRRDVTGK
+153 AVRRDLTGK
-162 LIEVLSGGPGLPKA
+162 LVEVLTQRPSGEL
-176 SRSRQ
+176 
-181 KSKDARAEMPHDAL
+181 PHDGHT
-195 VESWI
+195 ESWI
-200 HVEMDRETDRADLQ
+200 HVEIDRETDRADLK

-227 RETVEDWGKMREAAL
+227 RETVEDWEKMRDAAL
-242 RIADDLPGE
+242 RMAEELPAEPVASDLRE
-251 PLDDLADE
+251 QE
-259 EVEEAR
+259 IEEAR

-283 YELKDSD
+283 YQLREDDS
-290 ALAVVPGTGLG
+290 LAAVPGTGLG

-308 HSEDEAHPVSPS
+308 HAEDESHPVSPS
-320 FDRLPADAR
+320 FERLPADAR

-354 LDYVG
+354 LDYIG
-359 VKKFDAKGNVVGER
+359 VKKFDAEGNVVGER

-398 AEVVEGAGFSYNS
+398 AEVLQRAGFSPNS

-427 ELFQTPVDQLRSI
+427 ELFQTPVDELQSI

-456 LRQDEYGRYYSAI
+456 LRQDEYGRYYSAL

-484 LIDIL
+484 IIDIL
-489 KEELGGNSVDF
+489 KEELGGISVDF

-515 IRVPAGT
+515 VRVPQGT
-522 ELPHLTD
+522 ELPELSD
-529 ADADRIEARLVEAA
+529 LDKERIEARLVEAA
-543 RSWADGFQEALT
+543 RSWADGFSDALN
-555 AELGEERGAE
+555 AELGEERAAE
-565 LQRQYGHSF
+565 LLRRYGNAF
-574 PEGYKADHSPRA
+574 PEGYKADHTARS
-586 AVADLVLLETLKQ
+586 AVADLVHLEKLT
-599 GEKDFALSLY
+599 EENDFALSLY
-609 EPVGAG
+609 EPVGAA
-615 PGERRFKIYRT
+615 PEERRFKIYRKGAAIT
-626 GEQVSLSAVLPALQQ
+626 LSAVLPVLNR
-641 LGVEVVD
+641 LGVEVMD
-648 ERPYELRCA
+648 ERPYELRCS
-657 DRTHAW
+657 DRSVAW
-663 IYDFGLRMPL
+663 IYDFGLRMPRT
-673 ANGNGGYLA
+673 GNGAGDYLG
-682 DDARARF
+682 DDGRERF
-689 QEAFAAVWKGEAEND
+689 QEAFAATWTGLAEND
-704 GFNALVLG
+704 GFNALVLS

-738 QDYMES
+738 QDYMED

-758 LFEARMSPGRQSAGT
+758 LFEARMSPDRQRAGH
-773 ELTDGLLEELE
+773 EIVDALLEEVDA
-784 GALDQVASLDED
+784 ALDQVASLDED

-812 NFFQSASEGSDQGG
+812 NFFQEALGG
-826 RRTEDGAPHAYVS
+826 KPHAYVS

-923 DPSVD
+923 DPGVD
-928 RDAWFAEGIA
+928 RDAWLAEGIA
-938 AYRTFI
+938 SYKTFI

-978 ADKGTAS
+978 ADKGTAT
-985 FSDIANEVAVAYG
+985 FSDIANGVAEQYN

-1032 FRELGHDTQT
+1032 FQELGVNTQA
-1042 EDFTVVGVG
+1042 EDFTVVGIG

-1078 IFIDPDPD
+1078 IFIDPNPD

-1095 RLFDLPR
+1095 RVFELPR
-1102 SSWADYDTGLL
+1102 SSWADYNAELIST
-1113 SAGGGIHPRS
+1113 GGGVFPRS
-1123 AKSIPLN
+1123 AKAIPVN
-1130 PHVREALGIDPS
+1130 AHIREALGIEGK
-1142 VSKMTPADLMQ
+1142 VAKMTPADLMKA
-1153 TILKAPVDLVWNG
+1153 ILKAPVDLLWNG
-1166 GIGTYIKA
+1166 GIGTYVKA
-1174 VSESNADVGDKAN
+1174 AGETHADVGDKAN
-1187 DAIRVNG
+1187 DPIRVDG
-1194 EDLRAKVVGEGG
+1194 ADLRVRVVGEGG
-1206 NLGATQL
+1206 NLGLTQL
-1213 GRIEFARSGGRI
+1213 GRIEFSLTGGKI

-1253 RDGDMTV
+1253 TDGDMTV

-1265 LLADMTDEIGGLVL
+1265 QLAEMTDEVGHLVL
-1279 RNNYAQNVALSNAS
+1279 RNNYAQNTAIANAL
-1293 AQAPSLLHAQQ
+1293 AQSKDMLHAQQ
-1304 RFMRRLERDGALD
+1304 RYMRHLVRAGLLD
-1317 RALEFLPADRHI
+1317 RALEFLPTDRQI
-1329 RELLSNEKGLS
+1329 RERLGAAQGLTG
-1340 QPELAV
+1340 PETAV
-1346 LIAYTKITTADE
+1346 LLAYTKITVSDE
-1358 LISTV
+1358 LLHTT
-1363 LPDDPH
+1363 LPDDPY
-1369 LQKLVHAYFPSELRE
+1369 LRGLLHAYFPSALRE
-1384 RFPEAV
+1384 KFAEHIDNHP
-1390 DGHALRREIITTVL
+1390 LRREITTTVL
-1404 VNDTVNTAGS
+1404 VNDTVNTGG
-1414 TFLHRL
+1414 TTYLHRL
-1420 REETGASIEEI
+1420 REETGASLEEI
-1431 VRAQFTAREIFGL
+1431 VRAQTAARAIFR
-1444 SRVWDAVEALDNKVA
+1444 SAMVWDGVEALDNQVEA
-1459 ADVQTRIRLH
+1459 AVQTRIRLH
-1469 SRRLVERGSRW
+1469 SRRLVERGTRW
-1480 LLGNRPQ
+1480 LLNNRPQ
-1487 PVAIAE
+1487 PLQLAE
-1493 TIESF
+1493 TVEF
-1498 RDGVAR
+1498 FGER
-1504 VWDELPK
+1504 VEQVWSQLPK
-1511 LVKGADLDWYHSIL
+1511 LLKGADLEWYQQIY
-1525 DELTGAGVPDELAVR
+1525 DELSGAGVPDELATR

-1547 FPALDIVAIADR
+1547 FPTLDIVSVADR
-1559 TGRDPLEVA
+1559 MGREPLDVA

-1607 LYAAHAALTSDVL
+1607 LYAAHSALTADVL
-1620 SVGNGSATP
+1620 AVGNGTSTP
-1629 EERFRA
+1629 EQRFKA
-1635 WESKNAAILARSRS
+1635 WEEKNAAILGRART
-1649 TLEEIQGSDAF
+1649 TLEEIQGSETF

-1668 MRTMRTLLRTHA
+1668 MRTMRTLLRTHS

>member
-15 GAAKVAENGPGG
+15 RAARVAENSPAGG
-27 GVGGPGGAPRA
+27 HLPAGTNGEGAP
-38 RISAAGAD
+38 D
-46 ESARPGQETVLAYL
+46 QESVLAFL

-65 HTAPEDLSGR
+65 HTAPEDLADR
-75 DPVDVFGAAASHYRL
+75 DPVDAFGAAVSHYRL
-90 AENRP
+90 AEVRP

-101 RVYTPTVEENGWTCS
+101 KVHTPTVEENGWTCS

-153 TVRRDVTGK
+153 TVRRDLTGK
-162 LIEVLSGGPGLPKA
+162 LLEVLPAGSA
-176 SRSRQ
+176 ADS
-181 KSKDARAEMPHDAL
+181 HDTL
-195 VESWI
+195 TESWI
-200 HVEMDRETDRADLQ
+200 HVEIDRETDRADLK
-214 QITADLLRVLSDV
+214 QITSDLLRVLSDV
-227 RETVEDWGKMREAAL
+227 REAVEDWEKMRDSAL
-242 RIADDLPGE
+242 RIADDLPSE
-251 PLDDLADE
+251 PTADDLRAQD
-259 EVEEAR
+259 VEEAR
-265 ELLRWLAADH
+265 ELLRWLSADH

-283 YELKDSD
+283 YELREDDSLS
-290 ALAVVPGTGLG
+290 AVPGTGLG
-301 ILRSDPH
+301 ILRSDPQH
-308 HSEDEAHPVSPS
+308 GSDDHHPVSPS
-320 FDRLPADAR
+320 FSRLPADAR
-329 AKAREHKLLVLTK
+329 AKAREHKILVLTK

-359 VKKFDAKGNVVGER
+359 VKKFDAEGNVIGER

-392 VIRRKV
+392 VVRRKV
-398 AEVVEGAGFSYNS
+398 QEVLRGAGFSPNS

-427 ELFQTPVDQLRSI
+427 ELFQTPADELRAI

-456 LRQDEYGRYYSAI
+456 LRQDEYGRYYSAL

-484 LIDIL
+484 IIDIL
-489 KEELGGNSVDF
+489 KEELNGTSVDF

-515 IRVPAGT
+515 IRVEPGT
-522 ELPHLTD
+522 ELPALTE
-529 ADADRIEARLVEAA
+529 ADTERIEARLVDAA
-543 RSWADGFQEALT
+543 RSWADGFGEALNAECGEERA
-555 AELGEERGAE
+555 AELGRRYSGA
-565 LQRQYGHSF
+565 F

-586 AVADLVLLETLKQ
+586 AVADLVHLEALKR

-609 EPVGAG
+609 EPVGAA

-626 GEQVSLSAVLPALQQ
+626 GAPVSLSSVLPVLNQ
-641 LGVEVVD
+641 LGVEVID
-648 ERPYELRCA
+648 ERPYELRCS
-657 DRTHAW
+657 DRTTAW
-663 IYDFGLRMPL
+663 IYDFGLRMPQS
-673 ANGNGGYLA
+673 NGNGDYLG
-682 DDARARF
+682 DDGRERF
-689 QEAFAAVWKGEAEND
+689 QEAFTATWTGAAEND
-704 GFNALVLG
+704 GFNSLVLS

-732 AGSTFS
+732 AGATFS
-738 QDYMES
+738 QDYMED

-758 LFEARMSPGRQSAGT
+758 LFEARMSPERQRAGT
-773 ELTDGLLEELE
+773 ELIDGLLEELD

-812 NFFQSASEGSDQGG
+812 NFFQKAD
-826 RRTEDGAPHAYVS
+826 DGKPHAYVS

-855 AYEIWVYSPRVE
+855 AFEIWVYSPRVE

-884 DRREDFRTEILG
+884 DRREDFRTEVLG

-911 GAKGGFVAKQLP
+911 GAKGGFVAKNLP

-928 RDAWFAEGIA
+928 RDAWLAEGVA
-938 AYRTFI
+938 SYKTFI
-944 SALLDITDNM
+944 SALLDITDNL

-978 ADKGTAS
+978 ADKGTAT
-985 FSDIANEVAVAYG
+985 FSDIANAVAESYN

-1032 FRELGHDTQT
+1032 FRELGTDTQT

-1078 IFIDPDPD
+1078 IFIDPRPD

-1102 SSWADYDTGLL
+1102 SSWADYNKELI
-1113 SAGGGIHPRS
+1113 SAGGGIFPRS
-1123 AKSIPLN
+1123 AKAIQLN
-1130 PHVREALGIDPS
+1130 AHIREALGIES
-1142 VSKMTPADLMQ
+1142 GAAKMTPADLMK
-1153 TILKAPVDLVWNG
+1153 TILHAPVDLLWNG
-1166 GIGTYIKA
+1166 GIGTYVKSSA
-1174 VSESNADVGDKAN
+1174 ESNADVGDKAN
-1187 DAIRVNG
+1187 DAIRVDG
-1194 EDLRAKVVGEGG
+1194 KDVRAKVIGEGG

-1213 GRIEFARSGGRI
+1213 GRIEFARKGGKV

-1248 LNGLV
+1248 LNALV
-1253 RDGDMTV
+1253 TDGDMTV

-1265 LLADMTDEIGGLVL
+1265 LLAEMTDEVGALVL
-1279 RNNYAQNVALSNAS
+1279 RNNYAQNTALANAV
-1293 AQAPSLLHAQQ
+1293 AQAPDLLHAHQ
-1304 RFMRRLERDGALD
+1304 RFMRRLVREGNLD
-1317 RALEFLPADRHI
+1317 RALEFLPADRQI
-1329 RELLSNEKGLS
+1329 KELLNSGRGLS

-1346 LIAYTKITTADE
+1346 LLAYTKITAAHE
-1358 LISTV
+1358 LIQTS
-1363 LPDDPH
+1363 LPDDPY
-1369 LQKLVHAYFPSELRE
+1369 LRRLLHAYFPQALRE
-1384 RFPEAV
+1384 RYSDAV

-1404 VNDTVNTAGS
+1404 VNDTVNTGGS

-1420 REETGASIEEI
+1420 REETGASLEEI
-1431 VRAQFTAREIFGL
+1431 VRAQLAAREIFGL
-1444 SRVWDAVEALDNKVA
+1444 GEVWDAVEALDNVVA

-1469 SRRLVERGSRW
+1469 SRRLVERGTRW
-1480 LLGNRPQ
+1480 LLNNRPQ
-1487 PVAIAE
+1487 PLQLAE
-1493 TIESF
+1493 TIDFF
-1498 RDGVAR
+1498 REGVAQ
-1504 VWDELPK
+1504 VWSAMPK
-1511 LVKGADLDWYHSIL
+1511 MLRGADAEWYQSIL
-1525 DELTGAGVPDELAVR
+1525 DELTAAGVPEELAQR

-1547 FPALDIVAIADR
+1547 FPTLDIVAIADR
-1559 TGRDPLEVA
+1559 TGKDPLAVA
-1568 EVYYDLADRLRITQL
+1568 EVYYDLADRLSIAQL

-1592 ADRWQSM
+1592 SDRWQSM

-1607 LYAAHAALTSDVL
+1607 LYSAHAALTADVL
-1620 SVGNGSATP
+1620 TVGNGVSTP
-1629 EERFRA
+1629 EQRFDA
-1635 WESKNAAILARSRS
+1635 WQEKNAPILGRART
-1649 TLEEIQGSDAF
+1649 TLEEIQSSDAF

-1668 MRTMRTLLRTHA
+1668 MRTMRTLLRTHS

>member
-1 MQTKLDEAKAELLA
+1 MQTKLDEAKAELLER
-15 GAAKVAENGPGG
+15 AARVAENSP
-27 GVGGPGGAPRA
+27 VGGHLPTGSTGEETPDAQEAPDRESL
-38 RISAAGAD
+38 ISF
-46 ESARPGQETVLAYL
+46 L

-65 HTAPEDLSGR
+65 HTAPEDLADR
-75 DPVDVFGAAASHYRL
+75 DPVDVFGAAVSHYRL

-101 RVYTPTVEENGWTCS
+101 RVHTPTVEENGWTCS

-138 SRQGRGIHVVIHPQV
+138 TRQGRGIHVVIHPQFV
-153 TVRRDVTGK
+153 VRRDVTGK
-162 LIEVLSGGPGLPKA
+162 LIEVLPTPATGAGDL
-176 SRSRQ
+176 
-181 KSKDARAEMPHDAL
+181 PHDAH

-200 HVEMDRETDRADLQ
+200 HVETDRETDRSDLK
-214 QITADLLRVLSDV
+214 QITADLLRVLSDA
-227 RETVEDWGKMREAAL
+227 REAVEDWNKMREAAIRL
-242 RIADDLPGE
+242 AEGLPDESIPGDLPG
-251 PLDDLADE
+251 PQ
-259 EVEEAR
+259 VEEAR
-265 ELLRWLAADH
+265 ELLRWLADDH

-283 YELKDSD
+283 YQLREDDS
-290 ALAVVPGTGLG
+290 LAAVPGTGLG
-301 ILRSDPH
+301 ILRADPH
-308 HSEDEAHPVSPS
+308 HDAEESHPVSPS
-320 FDRLPADAR
+320 FERLPADAR

-354 LDYVG
+354 LDYIG
-359 VKKFDAKGNVVGER
+359 VKKFDADGNVVGER

-398 AEVVEGAGFSYNS
+398 EDVLERAGFSPNS

-427 ELFQTPVDQLRSI
+427 ELFQTPVDELRSI

-456 LRQDEYGRYYSAI
+456 LRQDEYGRYYSAL
-469 VYLPRDRYTTGVRLR
+469 VYLPRDRYTTAVRLR
-484 LIDIL
+484 IIEIL
-489 KEELGGNSVDF
+489 KEELGGISVDF

-515 IRVPAGT
+515 VRVPQGT
-522 ELPHLTD
+522 ELPELSD
-529 ADADRIEARLVEAA
+529 SDKDRIEARLVEAA
-543 RSWADGFQEALT
+543 RSWEDAFAEALN
-555 AELGEERGAE
+555 AELGEERAAE
-565 LQRQYGHSF
+565 LLRRYAHAF
-574 PEGYKADHSPRA
+574 PEGYKADHNPRA
-586 AVADLVLLETLKQ
+586 AVADLVHLEHLNAEE
-599 GEKDFALSLY
+599 GKDFALSLY
-609 EPVGAG
+609 EPVGAA
-615 PGERRFKIYRT
+615 PEERRFKIYRT
-626 GEQVSLSAVLPALQQ
+626 GDAISLSAVLPVLNR

-648 ERPYELRCA
+648 ERPYDLRCP
-657 DRTHAW
+657 DRSVAW
-663 IYDFGLRMPL
+663 IYDFGLRMPHSQ
-673 ANGNGGYLA
+673 NGSGDYLA
-682 DDARARF
+682 DDARERF
-689 QEAFAAVWKGEAEND
+689 QDAFAATWTGKAEND
-704 GFNALVLG
+704 GFNSLVLS
-712 AGLNW
+712 AGLTW

-732 AGSTFS
+732 AASTFS
-738 QDYMES
+738 QDYMED

-758 LFEARMSPGRQSAGT
+758 LFEARMSPDRQRAGH
-773 ELTDGLLEELE
+773 EIVDALLEEVDA
-784 GALDQVASLDED
+784 ALDQVASLDED

-812 NFFQSASEGSDQGG
+812 NFFQEAAGG
-826 RRTEDGAPHAYVS
+826 KPHDYVS

-855 AYEIWVYSPRVE
+855 AFEIWVYSPRVE

-928 RDAWFAEGIA
+928 RDAWLAEGVA
-938 AYRTFI
+938 SYKTFI

-978 ADKGTAS
+978 ADKGTAT
-985 FSDIANEVAVAYG
+985 FSDIANGVAEKYN

-1032 FRELGHDTQT
+1032 FRELGVDTQT
-1042 EDFTVVGVG
+1042 EDFTVVGIG

-1078 IFIDPDPD
+1078 IFIDPNPD

-1095 RLFDLPR
+1095 RLFELPR
-1102 SSWADYDTGLL
+1102 SSWEDYNKELL
-1113 SAGGGIHPRS
+1113 SAGGGIFPRT
-1123 AKSIPLN
+1123 AKAIPVN
-1130 PHVREALGIDPS
+1130 AHIRQALGIEAK
-1142 VSKMTPADLMQ
+1142 VTKLTPADLMKA
-1153 TILKAPVDLVWNG
+1153 IFHAPVDLLWNG
-1166 GIGTYIKA
+1166 GIGTYVKSSA
-1174 VSESNADVGDKAN
+1174 ESNADVGDKAN
-1187 DAIRVNG
+1187 DAIRVDG
-1194 EDLRAKVVGEGG
+1194 KDLRVKVVGEGG
-1206 NLGATQL
+1206 NLGLTQL
-1213 GRIEFARSGGRI
+1213 GRIEFALHGGRI

-1253 RDGDMTV
+1253 ADGDMTV

-1265 LLADMTDEIGGLVL
+1265 LLAEMTDEVGRLVL
-1279 RNNYAQNVALSNAS
+1279 RNNYAQNTAIANAL
-1293 AQAPSLLHAQQ
+1293 AQSGSMLHAQQ
-1304 RFMRRLERDGALD
+1304 RFMKHLVREGHLN
-1317 RALEFLPADRHI
+1317 RALEFLPADRQI
-1329 RELLSNEKGLS
+1329 RERLAQGQGLTG
-1340 QPELAV
+1340 PETAV
-1346 LIAYTKITTADE
+1346 LMAYTKITVAEE
-1358 LISTV
+1358 LLHTS
-1363 LPDDPH
+1363 LPDDPY
-1369 LQKLVHAYFPSELRE
+1369 LSTLLHAYFPTELRE
-1384 RFPEAV
+1384 QFPEHLV
-1390 DGHALRREIITTVL
+1390 SHPLRREITTTVL
-1404 VNDTVNTAGS
+1404 VNDTVNTGG
-1414 TFLHRL
+1414 TTYLHRL
-1420 REETGASIEEI
+1420 REETGASLEEI
-1431 VRAQFTAREIFGL
+1431 VRAQTAARAIFRQ
-1444 SRVWDAVEALDNKVA
+1444 SPVWDRVEALDNRVE

-1469 SRRLVERGSRW
+1469 SRRLVERGTRW
-1480 LLGNRPQ
+1480 LLNNRPQ
-1487 PVAIAE
+1487 PLELAE
-1493 TIESF
+1493 TVDF
-1498 RDGVAR
+1498 FADR
-1504 VWDELPK
+1504 VEQVWGQLPN
-1511 LVKGADLDWYHSIL
+1511 LLRGADLEWYQKIF
-1525 DELTGAGVPDELAVR
+1525 DELTGVGVPDELATR

-1547 FPALDIVAIADR
+1547 FPTLDIVSVADR
-1559 TGRDPLEVA
+1559 MDREPLDVA

-1583 MDRIIELPR
+1583 MDRIIDLPR

-1599 ARASIRED
+1599 ARAAIRED
-1607 LYAAHAALTSDVL
+1607 LYAAHSALTADVL
-1620 SVGNGSATP
+1620 AVGNGTSTP
-1629 EERFRA
+1629 EQRYKA
-1635 WESKNAAILARSRS
+1635 WEQKNAAILGRART

-1668 MRTMRTLLRTHA
+1668 MRTMRTLLRTHS

>member
-1 MQTKLDEAKAELLA
+1 MQTKLDEAKAELLER
-15 GAAKVAENGPGG
+15 AARVAENGP
-27 GVGGPGGAPRA
+27 VGGHLPTGSTGEETPDAQEAPDRESL
-38 RISAAGAD
+38 ISF
-46 ESARPGQETVLAYL
+46 L

-65 HTAPEDLSGR
+65 HTAPEDLADR
-75 DPVDVFGAAASHYRL
+75 DPVDVFGAAVSHYRL

-101 RVYTPTVEENGWTCS
+101 RVHTPTVEENGWTCS

-138 SRQGRGIHVVIHPQV
+138 TRQGRGIHVVIHPQFV
-153 TVRRDVTGK
+153 VRRDVTGK
-162 LIEVLSGGPGLPKA
+162 LIEVLPTPATGAGDL
-176 SRSRQ
+176 
-181 KSKDARAEMPHDAL
+181 PHDAH

-200 HVEMDRETDRADLQ
+200 HVETDRETDRSDLK
-214 QITADLLRVLSDV
+214 QITADLLRVLSDA
-227 RETVEDWGKMREAAL
+227 REAVEDWNKMREAAIRL
-242 RIADDLPGE
+242 AEGLPDESIPGDLPG
-251 PLDDLADE
+251 PQ
-259 EVEEAR
+259 VEEAR
-265 ELLRWLAADH
+265 ELLRWLADDH

-283 YELKDSD
+283 YQLRDDDS
-290 ALAVVPGTGLG
+290 LAAVPGTGLG
-301 ILRSDPH
+301 ILRADPH
-308 HSEDEAHPVSPS
+308 HDAEESHPVSPS
-320 FDRLPADAR
+320 FERLPADAR

-354 LDYVG
+354 LDYIG
-359 VKKFDAKGNVVGER
+359 VKKFDADGNVVGER

-398 AEVVEGAGFSYNS
+398 EDVLERAGFSPNS

-427 ELFQTPVDQLRSI
+427 ELFQTPVDELRSI

-456 LRQDEYGRYYSAI
+456 LRQDEYGRYYSAL
-469 VYLPRDRYTTGVRLR
+469 VYLPRDRYTTAVRLR
-484 LIDIL
+484 IIEIL
-489 KEELGGNSVDF
+489 KEELGGISVDF

-515 IRVPAGT
+515 VRVPQGT
-522 ELPHLTD
+522 ELPELSD
-529 ADADRIEARLVEAA
+529 SDKDRIEARLVEAA
-543 RSWADGFQEALT
+543 RSWEDAFAEALN
-555 AELGEERGAE
+555 AELGEERAAE
-565 LQRQYGHSF
+565 LLRRYAHAF
-574 PEGYKADHSPRA
+574 PEGYKADHNPRA
-586 AVADLVLLETLKQ
+586 AVADLVHLEQLNAEV
-599 GEKDFALSLY
+599 GKDFALSLY
-609 EPVGAG
+609 EPVGAA
-615 PGERRFKIYRT
+615 PEERRFKIYRT
-626 GEQVSLSAVLPALQQ
+626 GDAISLSAVLPVLNR

-648 ERPYELRCA
+648 ERPYDLRCP
-657 DRTHAW
+657 DRSVAW
-663 IYDFGLRMPL
+663 IYDFGLRMPHSQ
-673 ANGNGGYLA
+673 NGSGDYLA
-682 DDARARF
+682 DDARERF
-689 QEAFAAVWKGEAEND
+689 QDAFAATWTGKAEND
-704 GFNALVLG
+704 GFNSLVLS
-712 AGLNW
+712 AGLTW

-732 AGSTFS
+732 AASTFS
-738 QDYMES
+738 QDYMED

-758 LFEARMSPGRQSAGT
+758 LFEARMSPDRQRAGH
-773 ELTDGLLEELE
+773 EIVDALLEEVDA
-784 GALDQVASLDED
+784 ALDQVASLDED

-812 NFFQSASEGSDQGG
+812 NFFQEAAGG
-826 RRTEDGAPHAYVS
+826 KPHDYVS

-855 AYEIWVYSPRVE
+855 AFEIWVYSPRVE

-923 DPSVD
+923 DPGVD
-928 RDAWFAEGIA
+928 RDAWLAEGVA
-938 AYRTFI
+938 SYKTFI

-978 ADKGTAS
+978 ADKGTAT
-985 FSDIANEVAVAYG
+985 FSDIANGVAEKYN

-1032 FRELGHDTQT
+1032 FRELGVDTQT
-1042 EDFTVVGVG
+1042 EDFTVVGIG

-1078 IFIDPDPD
+1078 IFIDPNPD

-1095 RLFDLPR
+1095 RLFELPR
-1102 SSWADYDTGLL
+1102 SSWEDYNKELL
-1113 SAGGGIHPRS
+1113 SAGGGIFPRT
-1123 AKSIPLN
+1123 AKAIPVN
-1130 PHVREALGIDPS
+1130 AHIRQALGIEAK
-1142 VSKMTPADLMQ
+1142 VTKLTPADLMKAIFQ
-1153 TILKAPVDLVWNG
+1153 APVDLLWNG
-1166 GIGTYIKA
+1166 GIGTYVKSSA
-1174 VSESNADVGDKAN
+1174 ESNADVGDKAN
-1187 DAIRVNG
+1187 DAIRVDG
-1194 EDLRAKVVGEGG
+1194 KDLRVKVVGEGG
-1206 NLGATQL
+1206 NLGLTQL
-1213 GRIEFARSGGRI
+1213 GRIEFALHGGRI

-1253 RDGDMTV
+1253 ADGDMTV

-1265 LLADMTDEIGGLVL
+1265 LLAEMTDEVGHLVL
-1279 RNNYAQNVALSNAS
+1279 RNNYAQNTAIANAL
-1293 AQAPSLLHAQQ
+1293 AQSGSMLHAQQ
-1304 RFMRRLERDGALD
+1304 RFMKHLVREGHLN
-1317 RALEFLPADRHI
+1317 RALEFLPADRQI
-1329 RELLSNEKGLS
+1329 RERLAQGQGLTG
-1340 QPELAV
+1340 PETAV
-1346 LIAYTKITTADE
+1346 LMAYTKITVAEE
-1358 LISTV
+1358 LLHTS
-1363 LPDDPH
+1363 LPDDPY
-1369 LQKLVHAYFPSELRE
+1369 LSTLLHAYFPTELRE
-1384 RFPEAV
+1384 QFPEHLV
-1390 DGHALRREIITTVL
+1390 SHPLRREITTTVL
-1404 VNDTVNTAGS
+1404 VNDTVNTGG
-1414 TFLHRL
+1414 TTYLHRL
-1420 REETGASIEEI
+1420 REETGASLEEI
-1431 VRAQFTAREIFGL
+1431 VRAQTAARAIFRQ
-1444 SRVWDAVEALDNKVA
+1444 SPVWDRVEALDNRVE

-1469 SRRLVERGSRW
+1469 SRRLVERGTRW
-1480 LLGNRPQ
+1480 LLNNRPQ
-1487 PVAIAE
+1487 PLELAE
-1493 TIESF
+1493 TVDF
-1498 RDGVAR
+1498 FADR
-1504 VWDELPK
+1504 VEQVWGQLPN
-1511 LVKGADLDWYHSIL
+1511 LLRGADLEWYQKIF
-1525 DELTGAGVPDELAVR
+1525 DELTGVGVPDELATR

-1547 FPALDIVAIADR
+1547 FPTLDIVSVADR
-1559 TGRDPLEVA
+1559 MDREPLDVA

-1583 MDRIIELPR
+1583 MDRIIDLPR

-1599 ARASIRED
+1599 ARAAIRED
-1607 LYAAHAALTSDVL
+1607 LYAAHSALTADVL
-1620 SVGNGSATP
+1620 AVGNGTSTP
-1629 EERFRA
+1629 EQRYKA
-1635 WESKNAAILARSRS
+1635 WEQKNAAILGRART

-1668 MRTMRTLLRTHA
+1668 MRTMRTLLRTHS

>member
-1 MQTKLDEAKAELLA
+1 MQTKLDEAKAELLDR
-15 GAAKVAENGPGG
+15 AARVAENSPAGG
-27 GVGGPGGAPRA
+27 KLPTGTADEGAPDRD
-38 RISAAGAD
+38 S
-46 ESARPGQETVLAYL
+46 VLAFL

-65 HTAPEDLSGR
+65 HTAPEDLTDR
-75 DPVDVFGAAASHYRL
+75 DPVDVFGAAVSHYRL

-101 RVYTPTVEENGWTCS
+101 RVHTPTVEENGWTCS

-138 SRQGRGIHVVIHPQV
+138 TRQGRGIHVVIHPQV
-153 TVRRDVTGK
+153 VVRRDVTGK
-162 LIEVLSGGPGLPKA
+162 LIEVLPTPAAGGDL
-176 SRSRQ
+176 
-181 KSKDARAEMPHDAL
+181 PHDAH

-200 HVEMDRETDRADLQ
+200 HVEIDRETDRGDLK

-227 RETVEDWGKMREAAL
+227 REAVEDWGKMRQAAIRL
-242 RIADDLPGE
+242 AEGLSDEPVPGDLPQQQ
-251 PLDDLADE
+251 
-259 EVEEAR
+259 VEEAR
-265 ELLRWLAADH
+265 ELLRWLADDH

-283 YELKDSD
+283 YELREDDS
-290 ALAVVPGTGLG
+290 LAAVPGTGLG

-308 HSEDEAHPVSPS
+308 HASAEGHPVSPS
-320 FDRLPADAR
+320 FERLPADAR

-354 LDYVG
+354 LDYIG
-359 VKKFDAKGNVVGER
+359 VKRFDADGNVVGER

-398 AEVVEGAGFSYNS
+398 DEVLERAGFSPHS

-427 ELFQTPVDQLRSI
+427 ELFQTPADELQAI

-456 LRQDEYGRYYSAI
+456 LRQDEYGRYYSAL

-484 LIDIL
+484 IIDIL
-489 KEELGGNSVDF
+489 KEELGGISVDF

-507 ILSRLHFV
+507 VLSRLHFV
-515 IRVPAGT
+515 VRVPQGT
-522 ELPHLTD
+522 ELPELSD
-529 ADADRIEARLVEAA
+529 ADKERIEARLVEAA
-543 RSWADGFQEALT
+543 RSWADGFAEALT
-555 AELGEERGAE
+555 AEFGEERAAE
-565 LQRQYGHSF
+565 LLRRYASAF
-574 PEGYKADHSPRA
+574 TEGYKADHSPRN
-586 AVADLVLLETLKQ
+586 AVADLVRIELLSDERNF
-599 GEKDFALSLY
+599 ELSLY
-609 EPVGAG
+609 EPVGAA
-615 PGERRFKIYRT
+615 PEERRFKIYRR
-626 GEQVSLSAVLPALQQ
+626 GEAVSLSAVLPVLQR

-657 DRTHAW
+657 DRSVAW
-663 IYDFGLRMPL
+663 IYDFGLRMPK
-673 ANGNGGYLA
+673 AAGADYLG
-682 DDARARF
+682 DDARERF
-689 QEAFAAVWKGEAEND
+689 QDAFAATWTGKAEND
-704 GFNALVLG
+704 GFNALVLS
-712 AGLNW
+712 AGLTW

-738 QDYMES
+738 QDYMED

-758 LFEARMSPGRQSAGT
+758 LFEARMSPDRQRAGY
-773 ELTDGLLEELE
+773 ELVDALLEELDA
-784 GALDQVASLDED
+784 ALEQVASLDED

-812 NFFQSASEGSDQGG
+812 NFFQETSEG
-826 RRTEDGAPHAYVS
+826 TPHDYVS

-855 AYEIWVYSPRVE
+855 AFEIWVYSPRVE

-911 GAKGGFVAKQLP
+911 GAKGGFVAKHLP

-928 RDAWFAEGIA
+928 RDAWLAEGIA
-938 AYRTFI
+938 CYRTFI

-978 ADKGTAS
+978 ADKGTAT
-985 FSDIANEVAVAYG
+985 FSDIANEVAQSYN

-1032 FRELGHDTQT
+1032 FRELGVDTQT
-1042 EDFTVVGVG
+1042 QDFTVVGIG

-1078 IFIDPDPD
+1078 IFIDPNPD
-1086 AATSYAERR
+1086 AAVSYAERR
-1095 RLFDLPR
+1095 RLFELPR
-1102 SSWADYDTGLL
+1102 SSWADYDTELL
-1113 SAGGGIHPRS
+1113 SAGGGVFPRT
-1123 AKSIPLN
+1123 AKSIPVN
-1130 PHVREALGIDPS
+1130 SQIREALGIEPG
-1142 VSKMTPADLMQ
+1142 VTKMTPADLMKA
-1153 TILKAPVDLVWNG
+1153 ILKAPVDLLWNG
-1166 GIGTYIKA
+1166 GIGTYVKA
-1174 VSESNADVGDKAN
+1174 STESHADVGDKAN
-1187 DAIRVNG
+1187 DHIRVDG
-1194 EDLRAKVVGEGG
+1194 QDLRVAVVGEGG
-1206 NLGATQL
+1206 NLGLTQL
-1213 GRIEFARSGGRI
+1213 GRIEFALHGGRI

-1253 RDGDMTV
+1253 ADGDMTV
-1260 KQRNK
+1260 KQRNR
-1265 LLADMTDEIGGLVL
+1265 LLAEMTDEVGRLVL
-1279 RNNYAQNVALSNAS
+1279 RNNYAQNTAIANAL
-1293 AQAPSLLHAQQ
+1293 AQSKDMLHAQQ
-1304 RFMRRLERDGALD
+1304 RFLKHLVREGHLD
-1317 RALEFLPADRHI
+1317 RALEFLPTDRQI
-1329 RELLSNEKGLS
+1329 RERLASGKGLTG
-1340 QPELAV
+1340 PETAV
-1346 LIAYTKITTADE
+1346 LMAYTKITVAEE
-1358 LISTV
+1358 LLHTS
-1363 LPDDPH
+1363 LPDDPY
-1369 LQKLVHAYFPSELRE
+1369 LKVLLHAYFPTALRE
-1384 RFPEAV
+1384 RFQEHIDSHP
-1390 DGHALRREIITTVL
+1390 LRREITTTVL
-1404 VNDTVNTAGS
+1404 VNDTVNTGG
-1414 TFLHRL
+1414 TTYLHRL
-1420 REETGASIEEI
+1420 REETGASLEEI
-1431 VRAQFTAREIFGL
+1431 VRAQTAARAIFR
-1444 SRVWDAVEALDNKVA
+1444 SSAVWDEVEALDNKVDA
-1459 ADVQTRIRLH
+1459 EVQTRIRLH
-1469 SRRLVERGSRW
+1469 SRRLVERGTRW
-1480 LLGNRPQ
+1480 LLNNRPQ
-1487 PVAIAE
+1487 PLELQETVDFFAE
-1493 TIESF
+1493 
-1498 RDGVAR
+1498 R
-1504 VWDELPK
+1504 VEQVWSQLPK
-1511 LVKGADLDWYHSIL
+1511 LLRGADLDWYQKIY
-1525 DELTGAGVPDELAVR
+1525 DELTGAGVPDEPATR

-1547 FPALDIVAIADR
+1547 FPTLDIVSVADR
-1559 TGRDPLEVA
+1559 TGREPLEVA

-1599 ARASIRED
+1599 ARAAIRED
-1607 LYAAHAALTSDVL
+1607 LYAAHAAVTADVL
-1620 SVGNGSATP
+1620 AAGDGSATP
-1629 EERFRA
+1629 QQRFRL
-1635 WESKNAAILARSRS
+1635 WEQKNAALLGRART
-1649 TLEEIQGSDAF
+1649 TLEEIHGSDSF

-1668 MRTMRTLLRTHA
+1668 MRTMRTLLR

>member
-15 GAAKVAENGPGG
+15 RAARVAEHSPAGG
-27 GVGGPGGAPRA
+27 LLPTGSEQG
-38 RISAAGAD
+38 
-46 ESARPGQETVLAYL
+46 ERPDRDTTLAYL

-65 HTAPEDLSGR
+65 HTAPEDLLDR
-75 DPVDVFGAAASHYRL
+75 DPVDVFGAALSHYRL
-90 AENRP
+90 AETRP

-101 RVYTPTVEENGWTCS
+101 RVHTPTVEENGWTSS

-138 SRQGRGIHVVIHPQV
+138 SRQSRGIHVVIHPQV
-153 TVRRDVTGK
+153 VVRRDVTGK
-162 LIEVLSGGPGLPKA
+162 LIEILGPDCDAHGPKT
-176 SRSRQ
+176 
-181 KSKDARAEMPHDAL
+181 ARPHDSL

-200 HVEMDRETDRADLQ
+200 HVETDRETDRADLK
-214 QITADLLRVLSDV
+214 QITDDLRRVLSDV
-227 RETVEDWGKMREAAL
+227 RESVEDWEKMRDAAL
-242 RIADDLPGE
+242 RIADDLPNE
-251 PLDDLADE
+251 PTAPDLRE
-259 EVEEAR
+259 YELEEAR
-265 ELLRWLAADH
+265 ELLRWLADDH

-283 YELKDSD
+283 YNLVDGD
-290 ALAVVPGTGLG
+290 ALAAVPGTGLG

-308 HSEDEAHPVSPS
+308 HSGQEDAHPVSPS
-320 FDRLPADAR
+320 FNRLPDDAR
-329 AKAREHKLLVLTK
+329 AKAREHRLLVLTK

-359 VKKFDAKGNVVGER
+359 VKKFDAEGNVVGER

-398 AEVVEGAGFSYNS
+398 AEVLDGAGFSPNS

-427 ELFQTPVDQLRSI
+427 ELFQTPVDKLREI
-440 VTSVLYLQER
+440 ATSVLYLQER

-456 LRQDEYGRYYSAI
+456 LRQDEYGRYYSAL

-484 LIDIL
+484 LIAIL
-489 KEELGGNSVDF
+489 QEELDGSSVDF

-507 ILSRLHFV
+507 ILARIHFV
-515 IRVPAGT
+515 IRVPQGKD
-522 ELPHLTD
+522 LPVLTD
-529 ADADRIEARLVEAA
+529 ADVERIEARLVEAA
-543 RSWADGFQEALT
+543 RSWADGFSDALVS
-555 AELGEERGAE
+555 EVGEERAAE
-565 LQRQYGHSF
+565 LLRKYGTSF
-574 PEGYKADHSPRA
+574 PEGYKADHKPRA
-586 AVADLVLLETLKQ
+586 AVADLCHLERLSASDR
-599 GEKDFALSLY
+599 EFALSLY

-626 GEQVSLSAVLPALQQ
+626 GEQVSLSAVLPVLQR
-641 LGVEVVD
+641 LGVEVTD
-648 ERPYELRCA
+648 ERPYELRCS
-657 DRTHAW
+657 DRTNAW

-673 ANGNGGYLA
+673 PAGNGDATLSYLG
-682 DDARARF
+682 DDARERF
-689 QEAFAAVWKGEAEND
+689 QDAFAAVWQGDAEND
-704 GFNALVLG
+704 NFNTLVLS
-712 AGLNW
+712 AGLTW
-717 RQAMVLRAYAKYLRQ
+717 RQAVVLRAYAKYLRQ
-732 AGSTFS
+732 AGVNFS
-738 QDYMES
+738 QDYMED

-773 ELTDGLLEELE
+773 ELIDAMLEELD

-796 RILRSFLTVIK
+796 RILRSFLTLIK

-812 NFFQSASEGSDQGG
+812 NFFQLNDAGE
-826 RRTEDGAPHAYVS
+826 PHSYVS
-839 MKFDPQAIPDL
+839 MKFDPQAIPEL

-911 GAKGGFVAKQLP
+911 GAKGGFVAKNLP

-928 RDAWFAEGIA
+928 RDAWLAEGIA
-938 AYRTFI
+938 SYKIFI

-954 VAGEV
+954 VGGEV
-959 VPPAD
+959 VPPAG

-978 ADKGTAS
+978 ADKGTAT
-985 FSDIANEVAVAYG
+985 FSDIANGVAEAYG

-1078 IFIDPDPD
+1078 IFIDPTPD

-1102 SSWADYDTGLL
+1102 SSWADYNPQLL
-1113 SAGGGIHPRS
+1113 SAGGGVHPRS
-1123 AKSIPLN
+1123 AKAIPVN
-1130 PHVREALGIDPS
+1130 AQMRAALGIEPG
-1142 VSKMTPADLMQ
+1142 VTKMTPADLMQ
-1153 TILKAPVDLVWNG
+1153 TILQAPVDLVWNG
-1166 GIGTYIKA
+1166 GIGTYVKA
-1174 VSESNADVGDKAN
+1174 STETHTDVGDKAN

-1194 EDLRAKVVGEGG
+1194 ADVRAKVIGEGG
-1206 NLGATQL
+1206 NLGLTQL
-1213 GRIEFARSGGRI
+1213 GRIEFARIGAGGEGGKI

-1248 LNGLV
+1248 LNAV
-1253 RDGDMTV
+1253 VADGDMTV

-1265 LLADMTDEIGGLVL
+1265 LLAEMTDEVGHLVL
-1279 RNNYAQNVALSNAS
+1279 RNNYAQNTALANGTS
-1293 AQAPSLLHAQQ
+1293 QAPSLLHAQQ
-1304 RFMRRLERDGALD
+1304 RFMRRLEAAGRLD
-1317 RALEFLPADRHI
+1317 RGIEFLPTDRQI
-1329 RELLSNEKGLS
+1329 RELLSAGKGLT

-1346 LIAYTKITTADE
+1346 LFAYTKITVADE
-1358 LISTV
+1358 LIATE
-1363 LPDDPH
+1363 LPDDPY
-1369 LQKLVHAYFPSELRE
+1369 LRRLLHAYFPGALRAK
-1384 RFPEAV
+1384 FPEQI
-1390 DGHALRREIITTVL
+1390 DGHALRREIITTLL
-1404 VNDTVNTAGS
+1404 VNDTVNTGGS

-1420 REETGASIEEI
+1420 REESGASTEEI
-1431 VRAQFTAREIFGL
+1431 VRAQLAAREIFGL
-1444 SRVWDAVEALDNKVA
+1444 AGVWDAVESLDNKVA
-1459 ADVQTRIRLH
+1459 ADVQTRVRLH
-1469 SRRLVERGSRW
+1469 SRRLVERGTRW
-1480 LLGNRPQ
+1480 LLNNRPQ
-1487 PVAIAE
+1487 PLQITE
-1493 TIESF
+1493 TIELFSD
-1498 RDGVAR
+1498 RVAQ
-1504 VWDELPK
+1504 VWAELPK
-1511 LVKGADLDWYHSIL
+1511 LVRGADLEWYQSIM
-1525 DELTGAGVPDELAVR
+1525 DELIGEGVPEELAAK

-1547 FPALDIVAIADR
+1547 FPTLDIVAIADR
-1559 TGRDPLEVA
+1559 TGVDPLDVA
-1568 EVYYDLADRLRITQL
+1568 EVYYDLADRLQITQL

-1592 ADRWQSM
+1592 SDRWQSM

-1607 LYAAHAALTSDVL
+1607 LFAAHAALTADVL
-1620 SVGNGSATP
+1620 AVGNGDSTP
-1629 EERFRA
+1629 EDRFKA
-1635 WESKNAAILARSRS
+1635 WEDKNAAIISRART
-1649 TLEEIQGSDAF
+1649 TLDEIRGSDDF

-1668 MRTMRTLLRTHA
+1668 MRTMRSLLRAHA